1 MKRQTRRMK
10 DLAKRGLV
18 GLLTVSMCL
27 SNVQGIAFAD
37 NRVEVG
43 GVKVDGKKVTLNL
56 NGGSLMEAARAA
68 LADANVYDDTYIA
81 VSKDAKTQA
90 AYRAL
95 TDGSNPLYELALFS
109 DGELQALEGAGVEI
123 VALIQMDQKQAEA
136 AGNLAPATASE
147 IERTSTKVEFFDPS
161 KDEGK
166 EILLYQPDSLFAGF
180 YDQFSNQLMNA
191 SEKEIAD
198 ADPTTY
204 ELSGDEKV
212 TFLFINHADA
222 GRTFNLELNGKS
234 LEKGIKVAK
243 AESVIKDVM
252 STLDVSGIDETLE
265 TPAPEISAA
274 VTEPSTEAAVQP
286 TDEAATEPSTET
298 AIEPSTEASGNAGE
312 STVILPET
320 GATAESGEIE
330 TSAATETS
338 AVAAQPTEAEA
349 NAETGL
355 PAEGQTSTENT
366 EQPAAE
372 KTAAAAENT
381 GIVDTV
387 KEVIE
392 TIAENAN
399 ATMMKIERR
408 LGVIRAEAAE
418 SDEAVVEAPKAED
431 APKAENADEA
441 PKAENAGEAP
451 KTEGAPAAGTEN
463 EAPKA
468 ENTDEAPKTEEM
480 PTAGT
485 ENEAP
490 NPEET
495 PAAGSENEAPKPE
508 ENPAAGT
515 GIETPNPEETPA
527 AGTGIEAPKT
537 EETTTAAEI
546 ETTAAVKTD
555 MDIAL
560 ENDRKALLRE
570 TRAAD
575 LVDSSVASA
584 RVLQYTLDDLSKSFW
599 SAEITD
605 RYEVNVFAED
615 NAFIESVKL
624 ELKELEKPE
633 EAEDGS
639 LAVNEDTLNE
649 KQVEALKADGVYE
662 NSQSLDIRFVNAA
675 GEEVE
680 PSSAVKVRIKVYKE
694 ALPEDADISTM
705 AIRHLDEKSTDAVNV
720 DTVAEYRED
729 ATSDHG
735 TIKPVDGDGK
745 VTELQSVDADN
756 AGTETAAIAETAT
769 ESKKVLPEEAV
780 AVESTFTVNSFSSFT
795 ITFGTNNSAK
805 VIFVDTNRSE
815 IGTNAIIN
823 LSTISAD
830 ETSELDLSKY
840 AADFVRKYNYW
851 GQEEWEKQNYTFNH
865 VELDRGSKTKNPIH
879 NKLKVITDES
889 GEKKWQYSYTEGTGE
904 GAEIITDFIQNRD
917 TIYVVYSSGIALT
930 TVNTVNSKDL
940 GFHLYM
946 TNYDNAAAIGGGYYD
961 TNDGSITQGVYSSSI
976 EEGKEYPTLG
986 DKSSNKGTSISKWF
1000 PRTREVN
1007 HLFLQSVYDETGYFY
1022 YNSAENFA
1030 TLKNDN
1036 DDDFTVYNQL
1046 GSPAGSEAYYYQR
1059 GNFMPYNT
1067 LNTGYVINRN
1077 LYDDQGTAL
1086 ATSDPRYKEA
1096 LYGFNET
1103 KQEWSDYHHR
1113 YVPVQDNDFY
1123 FGMYGW
1129 AEFYQPVNGKVKD
1142 DDMIFEF
1149 TGDDDMVVYID
1160 GALVLDLGGIHD
1172 AQSGYINFAT
1182 GEVGYTDHETDTKVE
1197 WKYTTIKSQYNKAQK
1212 STNWKTIEVTKADG
1226 TKERREVFAD
1236 GTNHKLQMF
1245 YMERGAGASNL
1256 KIKVNIPPIPDGSVN
1271 IQKKVVGL
1279 NPAQAKKEEYT
1290 LQLLTKTGDQ
1300 SWQPAAN
1307 QLYKVNGQD
1316 APPTGDNGEFTIH
1329 AGEVAVFSQIPAN
1342 TEVKVVEL
1350 NKGQIYEVSYQAYDS
1365 TGKALTNGKNAT
1377 VTSAGHV
1384 RVEVT
1389 NNAEKATKSLE
1400 VVKKFLVN
1408 GAETRNAPDTD
1419 IDTGKSEFDNANF
1432 ILQEKQSDGTYV
1444 NLSAENH
1451 YSSFP
1456 NTTGNSKSLT
1466 FTQLDP
1472 TKTYRV
1478 VEEIT
1483 EATDGGDSTTPYTR
1497 TSYKIGSDISST
1509 DCLKDITSKPG
1520 TTLLASGDI
1529 TLQKEES
1536 GEYTYHNNTV
1546 TFINEYNSPSV
1557 NVEFTKVDVADKTQ
1571 KLAGAV
1577 FALYTDAKASTA
1589 YPSEDAPVTA
1599 TSGEDGVVKFEN
1611 LPYKTDGTTVYYI
1624 KETKAP
1630 DGYVLSDTVY
1640 TVAIAAD
1647 GKVTITGAGAETKE
1661 AQTTITN
1668 TPTQIKFV
1676 KMDANDDTKSIEATF
1691 EIKKGG
1697 EILTGIDGIDAYG
1710 QFKVSSAG
1718 TTLAH
1723 LPDGTYQLT
1732 EITAPGGYNLLTKK
1746 IEFTITNGQLSGK
1759 DEKNVVKFDSTAKT
1773 VTIYNTAG
1781 IALPETGGMGTLMT
1795 TMSGMALMLIALGYL
1810 ILVKRREKGGL
1821 N

>member
-109 DGELQALEGAGVEI
+109 DGELQALEDAGVEI
-123 VALIQMDQKQAEA
+123 IALIQMDQKQAEA
-136 AGNLAPATASE
+136 AGNLMPATASE
-147 IERTSTKVEFFDPS
+147 IERSSTKVEFFDPS

-180 YDQFSNQLMNA
+180 YDQFSNQLMNT

-204 ELSGDEKV
+204 ELSGDEKL

-222 GRTFNLELNGKS
+222 GRSFNLELNGKS

-243 AESVIKDVM
+243 AESVIKGVM

-265 TPAPEISAA
+265 TPAPETTAA

-320 GATAESGEIE
+320 GATAESDDIE
-330 TSAATETS
+330 TSAAAETS
-338 AVAAQPTEAEA
+338 AATQPSQDGA
-349 NAETGL
+349 NAETGF

-372 KTAAAAENT
+372 KTTAAAENT
-381 GIVDTV
+381 GIVETV

-418 SDEAVVEAPKAED
+418 SDDEAVVEAPKSEE

-441 PKAENAGEAP
+441 PKSEEN
-451 KTEGAPAAGTEN
+451 PAAGTEN
-463 EAPKA
+463 EAPK
-468 ENTDEAPKTEEM
+468 PEET

-490 NPEET
+490 KPEENLAAGTENEAPKPEET
-495 PAAGSENEAPKPE
+495 PAAGTENEAPKSE

-527 AGTGIEAPKT
+527 AGTGIEAPKI
-537 EETTTAAEI
+537 EETTAAI

-615 NAFIESVKL
+615 NAFTESVKL
-624 ELKELEKPE
+624 ELKELAKPE

-745 VTELQSVDADN
+745 VTELQTVDAEN
-756 AGTETAAIAETAT
+756 ADEETEAIAETAT
-769 ESKKVLPEEAV
+769 ESRKVLPEEAV

-795 ITFGTNNSAK
+795 ITFGTKNESKSAT
-805 VIFVDTNRSE
+805 VRFVRIKKGIYEDIT
-815 IGTNAIIN
+815 TNAS
-823 LSTISAD
+823 LPTEISANND
-830 ETSELDLSKY
+830 STNELDLSKY
-840 AADFVRKYNYW
+840 AADYVKKNSGEYD
-851 GQEEWEKQNYTFNH
+851 EKKYTFSH
-865 VELDRGSKTKNPIH
+865 VELSIDGKKETID
-879 NKLKVITDES
+879 NKLKVITVTDTS
-889 GEKKWQYSYTEGTGE
+889 GEKTSVEKRWQYTILPKTEGSEKRE
-904 GAEIITDFIQNRD
+904 GLIKKDD
-917 TIYVVYSSGIALT
+917 TIYVVYNNKIELT
-930 TVNTVNSKDL
+930 TVKTVDSASK

-946 TNYDNAAAIGGGYYD
+946 TDYDDNDSKSIIGGEYGNGSTKQGLYSRV
-961 TNDGSITQGVYSSSI
+961 TNNAG
-976 EEGKEYPTLG
+976 YPTL
-986 DKSSNKGTSISKWF
+986 TSRPDISIGQWF
-1000 PRTREVN
+1000 PATEQTEVN
-1007 HLFLQSVYDETGYFY
+1007 HLFIKSVYDETGYFY

-1030 TLKNDN
+1030 TLKDKNEIITN
-1036 DDDFTVYNQL
+1036 NFTVYNQL
-1046 GSPAGSEAYYYQR
+1046 GTPEASTEPNKYYYQR

-1067 LNTGYVINRN
+1067 LNTGKILSRN
-1077 LYDDQGTAL
+1077 LYDDKGARL
-1086 ATSDPRYKEA
+1086 STSDPRYNEA
-1096 LYGFNET
+1096 LYGFNEG
-1103 KQEWSDYHHR
+1103 
-1113 YVPVQDNDFY
+1113 NDFR
-1123 FGMYGW
+1123 FGMYGV
-1129 AEFYQPVNGKVKD
+1129 AEFYQPVGGKVNGE
-1142 DDMIFEF
+1142 DMIFEF

-1160 GALVLDLGGIHD
+1160 GVLVLDLGGIHD

-1182 GEVGYTDHETDTKVE
+1182 GEVGYTNQTTGNAANWNTTSIWHQYATAGEPARST
-1197 WKYTTIKSQYNKAQK
+1197 WKKMDDDSTI
-1212 STNWKTIEVTKADG
+1212 
-1226 TKERREVFAD
+1226 FAD
-1236 GTNHKLQMF
+1236 GSKHKIQFF
-1245 YMERGAGASNL
+1245 YMERGKGASNL

-1271 IQKKVVGL
+1271 IQKLVEGL
-1279 NPAQAKKEEYT
+1279 DATQAAKENYT
-1290 LQLLTKTGDQ
+1290 LQLRMKAKGASVFTV
-1300 SWQPAAN
+1300 AAN
-1307 QLYKVNGQD
+1307 QKYTLTSTGSKTYHTDENGK
-1316 APPTGDNGEFTIH
+1316 FTIH
-1329 AGEVAVFSQIPAN
+1329 GTDTANFAGIAQGTEIEVTEPDLGRIYKVSYTAYDSNKKKIEG
-1342 TEVKVVEL
+1342 EVKVP
-1350 NKGQIYEVSYQAYDS
+1350 
-1365 TGKALTNGKNAT
+1365 
-1377 VTSAGHV
+1377 SAGYV
-1384 RVEVT
+1384 DVKVT
-1389 NNAEKATKSLE
+1389 NDAQNNPKPLTI
-1400 VVKKFLVN
+1400 VKKFKVN
-1408 GAETRNAPDTD
+1408 DQDANTAPDAD
-1419 IDTGKSEFDNANF
+1419 DANKFENA
-1432 ILQEKQSDGTYV
+1432 
-1444 NLSAENH
+1444 
-1451 YSSFP
+1451 
-1456 NTTGNSKSLT
+1456 T
-1466 FTQLDP
+1466 FTLLQKGEKDEKFEILYADIPYSAFKGTEGSKYYTFEKLDP
-1472 TKTYRV
+1472 TKTYMV
-1478 VEEIT
+1478 VENIT
-1483 EATDGGDSTTPYTR
+1483 PETDGGSSMIPYTG
-1497 TSYKIGSDISST
+1497 TDYAIG
-1509 DCLKDITSKPG
+1509 DITETTSWTTG
-1520 TTLLASGDI
+1520 TTSGDI
-1529 TLQKEES
+1529 SLQTKNED
-1536 GEYTYHNNTV
+1536 GTYHYYDNKV
-1546 TFINEYNSPSV
+1546 TFVNKYHSPSV
-1557 NVEFTKVDVADKTQ
+1557 NVEFTKVDADHTNTG
-1571 KLAGAV
+1571 LSGAV
-1577 FALYTDAKASTA
+1577 FALYTDVAATTA
-1589 YPSEDAPVTA
+1589 YQKNGAPVIV
-1599 TSGEDGVVKFEN
+1599 TSGEDGKVTFTE
-1611 LPYKTDGTTVYYI
+1611 LPYDTVNGSTYYM
-1624 KETKAP
+1624 KEIQAP
-1630 DGYVLSDTVY
+1630 SGYVLDNSTIYTISITVNGKTVTTSILKKDTV
-1640 TVAIAAD
+1640 INERRIENAAMQITFYKKAAEGD
-1647 GKVTITGAGAETKE
+1647 AFLTGAVFELSKKAAEGKYQLFTDE
-1661 AQTTITN
+1661 TTG
-1668 TPTQIKFV
+1668 V
-1676 KMDANDDTKSIEATF
+1676 ASD
-1691 EIKKGG
+1691 
-1697 EILTGIDGIDAYG
+1697 G
-1710 QFKVSSAG
+1710 QFTIPQAG
-1718 TTLAH
+1718 KTLTH
-1723 LPDGTYQLT
+1723 LPDGEYQIR
-1732 EITAPGGYNLLTKK
+1732 EITAPAGYNLLTGTVDFKVENGSVVDNR
-1746 IEFTITNGQLSGK
+1746 IATSVSDDMYTIVSKGGS
-1759 DEKNVVKFDSTAKT
+1759 NVV
-1773 VTIYNTAG
+1773 TIKNKAG
-1781 IALPETGGMGTLMT
+1781 SQLPETGGMGTLMT

>member
-81 VSKDAKTQA
+81 VSKDTKTQA

-95 TDGSNPLYELALFS
+95 TDGSNPLYELELFS
-109 DGELQALEGAGVEI
+109 DGELQALEDAGVEI

-136 AGNLAPATASE
+136 AGNLMPATASE
-147 IERTSTKVEFFDPS
+147 IERSSTKVEFFDPS

-243 AESVIKDVM
+243 AESVIKGVM

-265 TPAPEISAA
+265 TLVPETTAA
-274 VTEPSTEAAVQP
+274 AETDVAATEPSTEAAVQP
-286 TDEAATEPSTET
+286 SDEAATEPSTET

-330 TSAATETS
+330 TSATAETS
-338 AVAAQPTEAEA
+338 AAAAQPTATED

-355 PAEGQTSTENT
+355 PAEGQTTTENT

-392 TIAENAN
+392 NIAENAN

-418 SDEAVVEAPKAED
+418 NDETEAVAETPKAEEAPAAENADEAPKTEE

-441 PKAENAGEAP
+441 PKAEEAPKTENAGEAP
-451 KTEGAPAAGTEN
+451 KV
-463 EAPKA
+463 
-468 ENTDEAPKTEEM
+468 
-480 PTAGT
+480 
-485 ENEAP
+485 
-490 NPEET
+490 
-495 PAAGSENEAPKPE
+495 
-508 ENPAAGT
+508 
-515 GIETPNPEETPA
+515 EETPA
-527 AGTGIEAPKT
+527 AGTGIETPKTEETPAAGTGIETPKTEETPAAGTENEIPKPEETPVAGTENEAPKT
-537 EETTTAAEI
+537 EESTTAAEI

-555 MDIAL
+555 MDLAL
-560 ENDRKALLRE
+560 ENERKDLLRHTKASE
-570 TRAAD
+570 

-615 NAFIESVKL
+615 TAFTENVKL

-729 ATSDHG
+729 AASDHG

-745 VTELQSVDADN
+745 VTELQTVDAEN
-756 AGTETAAIAETAT
+756 ANVETTTIAETAA

-795 ITFGTNNSAK
+795 ITFGTQPKKTAT
-805 VIFVDTNRSE
+805 VIFIYTDSKETKVKGDVRP
-815 IGTNAIIN
+815 NATLKNI
-823 LSTISAD
+823 TEAK
-830 ETSELDLSKY
+830 EYKDLKEFDFSKY
-840 AADFVRKYNYW
+840 AAD
-851 GQEEWEKQNYTFNH
+851 QNTNKDKRYTFKEVRLAH
-865 VELDRGSKTKNPIH
+865 SGGEFEDSALIDHKLKKIEKDGEETRWQYTTITKTEGGKLEKGQTKNLDD
-879 NKLKVITDES
+879 K
-889 GEKKWQYSYTEGTGE
+889 
-904 GAEIITDFIQNRD
+904 D
-917 TIYVVYSSGIALT
+917 TIYVVYTKGIKLT
-930 TVNTVNSKDL
+930 TVETVDSAKK
-940 GFHLYM
+940 GFKLYM
-946 TNYDNAAAIGGGYYD
+946 TDFDENSRFKSGVYKQK
-961 TNDGSITQGVYSSSI
+961 DGSLTQGLYSTVVA
-976 EEGKEYPTLG
+976 EDGFPTLVNER
-986 DKSSNKGTSISKWF
+986 KSLRQWCGTD
-1000 PRTREVN
+1000 TEVN
-1007 HLFLQSVYDETGYFY
+1007 HLFIKSVYDETGYFY
-1022 YNSAENFA
+1022 YNSAEWFA
-1030 TLKNDN
+1030 TRASRNGDKTTYNN
-1036 DDDFTVYNQL
+1036 KFTVYNQL
-1046 GSPAGSEAYYYQR
+1046 GSPSDENLFYYKR
-1059 GNFMPYNT
+1059 GNFLPFNT
-1067 LNTGYVINRN
+1067 LNTSKILNNRN
-1077 LYDDQGTAL
+1077 LFDDTGAELKVT
-1086 ATSDPRYKEA
+1086 DPRYNET
-1096 LYGFNET
+1096 LYGLNET
-1103 KQEWSDYHHR
+1103 
-1113 YVPVQDNDFY
+1113 VNFY
-1123 FGMYGW
+1123 FGLYGV
-1129 AEFYQPVNGKVKD
+1129 ADFYQPVGGKVNGE
-1142 DDMIFEF
+1142 DMIFEF

-1160 GALVLDLGGIHD
+1160 GVLVLDLGGIHD
-1172 AQSGYINFAT
+1172 AQSGSINFAT
-1182 GEVGYTDHETDTKVE
+1182 GEV
-1197 WKYTTIKSQYNKAQK
+1197 KYTNRKQGETLTWNTHTIHRKFEEANQLS
-1212 STNWKTIEVTKADG
+1212 STRWKGDTTFADG
-1226 TKERREVFAD
+1226 TK
-1236 GTNHKLQMF
+1236 HKIQIF

-1271 IQKKVVGL
+1271 ITKTVDGL
-1279 NPAQAKKEEYT
+1279 DATQAAEEEYT
-1290 LQLLTKTGDQ
+1290 LKLLMNGKVAGRRAFTRLGETGNTYWTETDGTF
-1300 SWQPAAN
+1300 
-1307 QLYKVNGQD
+1307 K
-1316 APPTGDNGEFTIH
+1316 IK
-1329 AGEVAVFSQIPAN
+1329 AGETVNFAGIAN
-1342 TEVKVVEL
+1342 GTNIEVQEVD
-1350 NKGQIYEVSYQAYDS
+1350 KGQIYNVTYESYDS
-1365 TGKALTNGKNAT
+1365 TGTKSDTNNAT
-1377 VTSAGHV
+1377 VISAGYV
-1384 RVEVT
+1384 NVT
-1389 NNAEKATKSLE
+1389 VKNNAEASTKSLTIA
-1400 VVKKFLVN
+1400 KKFLVN
-1408 GAETRNAPDTD
+1408 GVPATAAPDETKFGD
-1419 IDTGKSEFDNANF
+1419 ATFT
-1432 ILQEKQSDGTYV
+1432 LQEKGASDTEFKDLYTGIK
-1444 NLSAENH
+1444 
-1451 YSSFP
+1451 YSSFKDGKYTFFKLDP
-1456 NTTGNSKSLT
+1456 RKVYRVIENISAATPETNGGTGETPYAKTTSVVEKSATSAEGTTSGEIALGTMGLDGKFTKFFDNSVT
-1466 FTQLDP
+1466 FT
-1472 TKTYRV
+1472 
-1478 VEEIT
+1478 
-1483 EATDGGDSTTPYTR
+1483 
-1497 TSYKIGSDISST
+1497 
-1509 DCLKDITSKPG
+1509 
-1520 TTLLASGDI
+1520 
-1529 TLQKEES
+1529 
-1536 GEYTYHNNTV
+1536 
-1546 TFINEYNSPSV
+1546 NEYHSCKADIQ
-1557 NVEFTKVDVADKTQ
+1557 FTKVDADVATK
-1571 KLAGAV
+1571 KLAGAE
-1577 FALYTDAKASTA
+1577 FTLYTDSTA
-1589 YPSEDAPVTA
+1589 TTPYKREGSTEAVTA
-1599 TSGEDGVVKFEN
+1599 TSNDAGLVEFTD
-1611 LPYKTDGTTVYYI
+1611 LPYNTTTETTYYI
-1624 KETKAP
+1624 KETNAP
-1630 DGYVLSDTVY
+1630 AGYVTNGTIY
-1640 TVAIAAD
+1640 AATIAAD
-1647 GKVTITGAGAETKE
+1647 GTVSMTGDGKVDMMTIIK
-1661 AQTTITN
+1661 N
-1668 TPTQIKFV
+1668 TPIETELTFYK
-1676 KMDANDDTKSIEATF
+1676 KSKTKNGTEITLDGAVF
-1691 EIKKGG
+1691 EIKRLEGSEYKQVTDITGVDSKSRFTIQTAG
-1697 EILTGIDGIDAYG
+1697 IKLTRI
-1710 QFKVSSAG
+1710 K
-1718 TTLAH
+1718 
-1723 LPDGTYQLT
+1723 DGTYQLT
-1732 EITAPGGYNLLTKK
+1732 EITAPAGYNLLTEPISFV
-1746 IEFTITNGQLSGK
+1746 IENGLLKQS
-1759 DEKNVVKFDSTAKT
+1759 ETASEVVTLDSAKKT

-1781 IALPETGGMGTLMT
+1781 IELPETGGMGTLMT

>member
-109 DGELQALEGAGVEI
+109 DGELQALEDAGVEI

-136 AGNLAPATASE
+136 AGNLMPATASE
-147 IERTSTKVEFFDPS
+147 IERSSTKVEFFDPS

-191 SEKEIAD
+191 SEKEIAS
-198 ADPTTY
+198 ADPSTY

-222 GRTFNLELNGKS
+222 GRTFNLELNGES

-243 AESVIKDVM
+243 AESVIKGVM

-265 TPAPEISAA
+265 TPAPETIAA
-274 VTEPSTEAAVQP
+274 AETDVAATEPSTEAAVQP
-286 TDEAATEPSTET
+286 SDEAATEPSTET
-298 AIEPSTEASGNAGE
+298 AIEPSGNAGE

-330 TSAATETS
+330 TSAAAETS
-338 AVAAQPTEAEA
+338 AVAAQPTESED

-355 PAEGQTSTENT
+355 PAERQTSTENT

-418 SDEAVVEAPKAED
+418 SDEAVVEAQKADE

-441 PKAENAGEAP
+441 PKSEEN
-451 KTEGAPAAGTEN
+451 PAAGTEN
-463 EAPKA
+463 EAPKSE
-468 ENTDEAPKTEEM
+468 ENPV
-480 PTAGT
+480 AGT

-490 NPEET
+490 
-495 PAAGSENEAPKPE
+495 K
-508 ENPAAGT
+508 
-515 GIETPNPEETPA
+515 PEETPA
-527 AGTGIEAPKT
+527 AGTGIEAPKI
-537 EETTTAAEI
+537 EETTAAAEI
-546 ETTAAVKTD
+546 ETTAAPKTD

-560 ENDRKALLRE
+560 ENERKALVKE

-575 LVDSSVASA
+575 LVDGSVASA

-615 NAFIESVKL
+615 TAFTEAVEL
-624 ELKELEKPE
+624 ALKELAKPE

-639 LAVNEDTLNE
+639 LAVNEDTLSE

-745 VTELQSVDADN
+745 VTELQTVDADN
-756 AGTETAAIAETAT
+756 AGTETEAIAETAT

-795 ITFGTNNSAK
+795 ITFGKNNESATVKFVDENGRNVNTNNHS
-805 VIFVDTNRSE
+805 S
-815 IGTNAIIN
+815 IN
-823 LSTISAD
+823 LKTITDSD
-830 ETSELDLSKY
+830 TTITEFDFSKY
-840 AADFVRKYNYW
+840 AANYY
-851 GQEEWEKQNYTFNH
+851 QTMTFKEVKLARNG
-865 VELDRGSKTKNPIH
+865 VNFKNSTRID
-879 NKLKVITDES
+879 NKLKKVTQDNDT
-889 GEKKWQYSYTEGTGE
+889 KWQYTITTKVEGSEDKHVDSGYI
-904 GAEIITDFIQNRD
+904 ADHD
-917 TIYVVYSSGIALT
+917 TIYVVYSNGRSLT
-930 TVNTVNSKDL
+930 TVETVDNMAK

-946 TNYDNAAAIGGGYYD
+946 MDYKNPADIGGGTYGEH
-961 TNDGSITQGVYSSSI
+961 NGSITKGLYSRVTGSD
-976 EEGKEYPTLG
+976 GYPTLTRNNNKSIKDLFLAT
-986 DKSSNKGTSISKWF
+986 DKT
-1000 PRTREVN
+1000 EVN
-1007 HLFLQSVYDETGYFY
+1007 HLFIQSVYDETGYFY

-1030 TLKNDN
+1030 TLKDN
-1036 DDDFTVYNQL
+1036 NRNTTKKFTVYNQL
-1046 GSPAGSEAYYYQR
+1046 GTPSDKSDYWFKR
-1059 GNFMPYNT
+1059 GNFMPYNR
-1067 LNTGYVINRN
+1067 LDTGKVRNYN
-1077 LYDDQGTAL
+1077 LYDDEGTL
-1086 ATSDPRYKEA
+1086 LDGSDPRYYEA
-1096 LYGFNET
+1096 LYGFKET
-1103 KQEWSDYHHR
+1103 E
-1113 YVPVQDNDFY
+1113 NFL

-1129 AEFYQPVNGKVKD
+1129 AEFYQPVDGQVND
-1142 DDMIFEF
+1142 EDMIFEF

-1160 GALVLDLGGIHD
+1160 GVLVLDLGGIHD
-1172 AQSGYINFAT
+1172 AQSGYINFAD
-1182 GEVGYTDHETDTKVE
+1182 GKVGFTDHATNTNVVWKETNIYDQYSAAVQLEKTSWKEGTK
-1197 WKYTTIKSQYNKAQK
+1197 TF
-1212 STNWKTIEVTKADG
+1212 ADG
-1226 TKERREVFAD
+1226 TK
-1236 GTNHKLQMF
+1236 HKIQFF
-1245 YMERGAGASNL
+1245 YMERGLGASNL

-1271 IQKKVVGL
+1271 IQKLVEGL
-1279 NPAQAKKEEYT
+1279 NATQAAKENYT
-1290 LQLLTKTGDQ
+1290 LQLQMKAKGTSVFTV
-1300 SWQPAAN
+1300 AAN
-1307 QLYKVNGQD
+1307 QKYTLTSTGSKTYHTDENGK
-1316 APPTGDNGEFTIH
+1316 FTIH
-1329 AGEVAVFSQIPAN
+1329 GTDTANFAGIAEGTEIEVTEPDLGRIYKVSYTAYDSNKKKIEG
-1342 TEVKVVEL
+1342 EVKVPSAGYVDVKVTNDAQE
-1350 NKGQIYEVSYQAYDS
+1350 NPKS
-1365 TGKALTNGKNAT
+1365 LTIVKKFKVNDDQDANNAPDADEFKNAT
-1377 VTSAGHV
+1377 FTLLQKGEKDKEFKILYADIPYSAFKG
-1384 RVEVT
+1384 T
-1389 NNAEKATKSLE
+1389 DGSKYYTFEK
-1400 VVKKFLVN
+1400 
-1408 GAETRNAPDTD
+1408 
-1419 IDTGKSEFDNANF
+1419 
-1432 ILQEKQSDGTYV
+1432 
-1444 NLSAENH
+1444 
-1451 YSSFP
+1451 
-1456 NTTGNSKSLT
+1456 
-1466 FTQLDP
+1466 LDP
-1472 TKTYRV
+1472 TKTYKV
-1478 VEEIT
+1478 VENIT
-1483 EATDGGDSTTPYTR
+1483 SETDGGSSMIPY
-1497 TSYKIGSDISST
+1497 IGT
-1509 DCLKDITSKPG
+1509 DYAI
-1520 TTLLASGDI
+1520 GDI
-1529 TLQKEES
+1529 TETTSWATGTTSEEISLQTKKED
-1536 GEYTYHNNTV
+1536 GTYQYYDNKV
-1546 TFINEYNSPSV
+1546 TFVNKYHSPSV
-1557 NVEFTKVDVADKTQ
+1557 NVEFTKVDADDANTG
-1571 KLAGAV
+1571 LAGAI
-1577 FALYTDAKASTA
+1577 FALYTDEDATTA
-1589 YPSEDAPVTA
+1589 YEKNGVAVTA
-1599 TSGEDGVVKFEN
+1599 TSGEDGKVTFTE
-1611 LPYKTDGTTVYYI
+1611 LPYDTVKGDTYYM
-1624 KETKAP
+1624 KEIQAP
-1630 DGYVLSDTVY
+1630 SGYVLDNRTIYKISIVVTGTEVTSSISKVADGSAISDKKIKNTA
-1640 TVAIAAD
+1640 TELTLFKKSKAAD
-1647 GKVTITGAGAETKE
+1647 GTDISLK
-1661 AQTTITN
+1661 
-1668 TPTQIKFV
+1668 
-1676 KMDANDDTKSIEATF
+1676 DAVF
-1691 EIKKGG
+1691 EIKRLEGREYKPVTD
-1697 EILTGIDGIDAYG
+1697 ITGVGSDGRFTIPTDGI
-1710 QFKVSSAG
+1710 KL
-1718 TTLAH
+1718 TRL
-1723 LPDGTYQLT
+1723 LDGTYQLT
-1732 EITAPGGYNLLTKK
+1732 EITAPAGYNLLTDPITFV
-1746 IEFTITNGQLSGK
+1746 IENGLLKES
-1759 DEKNVVKFDSTAKT
+1759 ETASEVVKLDSAKKT

-1781 IALPETGGMGTLMT
+1781 IELPETGGMGTLMT

>member
-68 LADANVYDDTYIA
+68 LAEANVYDDTYIA

-109 DGELQALEGAGVEI
+109 DGELQALEDAGVEI

-136 AGNLAPATASE
+136 AGNLMPATASE
-147 IERTSTKVEFFDPS
+147 IERSSTKVEFFDPS

-191 SEKEIAD
+191 SEKEIVS
-198 ADPTTY
+198 ADPSTY

-222 GRTFNLELNGKS
+222 GRTFNLELNGES

-243 AESVIKDVM
+243 AESVIKGVM
-252 STLDVSGIDETLE
+252 STLDVSGIEETLE
-265 TPAPEISAA
+265 TPAPETSAA
-274 VTEPSTEAAVQP
+274 ATEPSSEAAAQP
-286 TDEAATEPSTET
+286 SEEAAMQPSTET
-298 AIEPSTEASGNAGE
+298 AIEPSTEASGTAGE
-312 STVILPET
+312 SIVILPET
-320 GATAESGEIE
+320 GATAESGETETSVAVE
-330 TSAATETS
+330 TSAA
-338 AVAAQPTEAEA
+338 AQPSEDGA

-418 SDEAVVEAPKAED
+418 NDETVEDAPKSEE

-441 PKAENAGEAP
+441 PKAENAGEAL
-451 KTEGAPAAGTEN
+451 KTEGTPAAGTENEAAKPAETPAAGTEN
-463 EAPKA
+463 EAPK
-468 ENTDEAPKTEEM
+468 
-480 PTAGT
+480 
-485 ENEAP
+485 
-490 NPEET
+490 PEET
-495 PAAGSENEAPKPE
+495 PTAGA
-508 ENPAAGT
+508 
-515 GIETPNPEETPA
+515 ET
-527 AGTGIEAPKT
+527 EAPKT
-537 EETTTAAEI
+537 EETP
-546 ETTAAVKTD
+546 AAVKTD

-560 ENDRKALLRE
+560 ENDRKALLKE

-575 LVDSSVASA
+575 LVDGSVASA

-615 NAFIESVKL
+615 NAFTEAVEL
-624 ELKELEKPE
+624 ELKELAKPE
-633 EAEDGS
+633 EAEDGT
-639 LAVNEDTLNE
+639 LAVGEDTLNE

-662 NSQSLDIRFVNAA
+662 NSQSLDIRFVNTA

-729 ATSDHG
+729 AASDHG
-735 TIKPVDGDGK
+735 TIKPVDEDGK
-745 VTELQSVDADN
+745 VTELQTVDAEN
-756 AGTETAAIAETAT
+756 ADTEAAAIAETVA

-795 ITFGTNNSAK
+795 ITFGTNNSESATVK
-805 VIFVDTNRSE
+805 FVRIKDGEYKE
-815 IGTNAIIN
+815 ITTNAVN
-823 LSTISAD
+823 LSTISANSD
-830 ETSELDLSKY
+830 STKELDLSKY
-840 AADFVRKYNYW
+840 AADYVKDDRKKDEYKN
-851 GQEEWEKQNYTFNH
+851 QNYTFSH
-865 VELDRGSKTKNPIH
+865 VELLHGGKTDTID
-879 NKLKVITDES
+879 NKLKVITDS
-889 GEKKWQYSYTEGTGE
+889 SRGKMWQYTTIPSTTEESEEKTVVSGYI
-904 GAEIITDFIQNRD
+904 ANND
-917 TIYVVYSSGIALT
+917 TIYVIYDNEIKLT
-930 TVNTVNSKDL
+930 PVETVDSAAK

-946 TNYDNAAAIGGGYYD
+946 KNYRNPADIGGGSYGE
-961 TNDGSITQGVYSSSI
+961 NHGSITQGLYSRVTS
-976 EEGKEYPTLG
+976 GDYPTLTRNNN
-986 DKSSNKGTSISKWF
+986 KSIADWF
-1000 PRTREVN
+1000 PANEKAEVN

-1030 TLKNDN
+1030 TLKNTN
-1036 DDDFTVYNQL
+1036 EEKPKRFTVYNQL
-1046 GSPAGSEAYYYQR
+1046 GTPSDEDRFYYKR
-1059 GNFMPYNT
+1059 GNFMPYNS
-1067 LNTGYVINRN
+1067 LNTGEILSRN
-1077 LYDDQGTAL
+1077 LYDDQGTRL
-1086 ATSDPRYKEA
+1086 SESDPRYNEA
-1096 LYGFNET
+1096 LYGFNEGN
-1103 KQEWSDYHHR
+1103 E
-1113 YVPVQDNDFY
+1113 FY
-1123 FGMYGW
+1123 FGMYGV
-1129 AEFYQPVNGKVKD
+1129 AEFYQPVGGQVNGE
-1142 DDMIFEF
+1142 DMIFEF

-1160 GALVLDLGGIHD
+1160 GVLVLDLGGIHD

-1182 GEVGYTDHETDTKVE
+1182 GVVGYTNQTTGNAVN
-1197 WKYTTIKSQYNKAQK
+1197 WNYTTIKKQYNLAEK
-1212 STNWKTIEVTKADG
+1212 STSTSWKEIQVTKPDG
-1226 TKERREVFAD
+1226 KTEKREVFAD
-1236 GTNHKLQMF
+1236 GTSHKLQMF

-1279 NPAQAKKEEYT
+1279 NAAQAKKEEYT
-1290 LQLLTKTGDQ
+1290 LKLSTKTGNN
-1300 SWQPAAN
+1300 SWQAAAN
-1307 QLYKVNGQD
+1307 QSYTVSGQE
-1316 APPTGDNGEFTIH
+1316 ATTNDNGEFKIH
-1329 AGEVAVFSQIPAN
+1329 ADEVAVFSQIPAN
-1342 TEVKVVEL
+1342 TEVKVEEL
-1350 NKGQIYEVSYQAYDS
+1350 NQGKIYEVSYQAYDS
-1365 TGKALTNGKNAT
+1365 TGTALSADKNAT

-1384 RVEVT
+1384 KVEVT
-1389 NNAEKATKSLE
+1389 NNAENATKSLK

-1408 GAETRNAPDTD
+1408 GTEQTAAPNS
-1419 IDTGKSEFDNANF
+1419 SEFANANF
-1432 ILQEKQSDGTYV
+1432 ILQEKQSDGTYL
-1444 NLSAENH
+1444 NLSSENH

-1456 NTTGNSKSLT
+1456 GVTGTSKSLT
-1466 FTQLDP
+1466 FNQLDP

-1483 EATDGGDSTTPYTR
+1483 EATDGGSNDTTPYSGTG
-1497 TSYKIGSDISST
+1497 YMIGSETSST
-1509 DCLKDITSKPG
+1509 QCNPDKATKPG

-1536 GEYTYHNNTV
+1536 GKYTYHNNTV
-1546 TFINEYNSPSV
+1546 TFINEYKSV
-1557 NVEFTKVDVADKTQ
+1557 DVEFTKVDSTNSNIR
-1571 KLAGAV
+1571 LAGAE
-1577 FALYTDAKASTA
+1577 FGLYTDEKAQSA
-1589 YPSEDAPVTA
+1589 YKVKDKAVTA
-1599 TSGEDGVVKFEN
+1599 ISNTNGVVKFEK
-1611 LPYKTDGTTVYYI
+1611 LPYKTDRTTRYYI

-1630 DGYVLSDTVY
+1630 DGFVLSNTVY
-1640 TVAIAAD
+1640 IAEIAANGAVTITDDKGVLTSAD
-1647 GKVTITGAGAETKE
+1647 GK
-1661 AQTTITN
+1661 TTITN
-1668 TPTQIKFV
+1668 TPTQIKFI
-1676 KMDANDDTKSIEATF
+1676 KMDVNNDKKSIEATF
-1691 EIKKGG
+1691 KITKDRVALANFGG
-1697 EILTGIDGIDAYG
+1697 VTDGNGWFTINSDGKTLT
-1710 QFKVSSAG
+1710 
-1718 TTLAH
+1718 H
-1723 LPDGTYQLT
+1723 LPNGVYELT
-1732 EITAPGGYNLLTKK
+1732 EITAPGGYNLLTQK
-1746 IEFTITNGQLSGK
+1746 IGFTITDGK
-1759 DEKNVVKFDSTAKT
+1759 LQETTQDNIDGVVAFGEDGKT
-1773 VTIYNTAG
+1773 VTIFNTAG
-1781 IALPETGGMGTLMT
+1781 IQLPETGGMGTLMT

>member
-95 TDGSNPLYELALFS
+95 TDGSNPLYELELFS
-109 DGELQALEGAGVEI
+109 DGELQALEDAGVEI

-136 AGNLAPATASE
+136 AGNLMPATASE
-147 IERTSTKVEFFDPS
+147 IERSSTKVEFFDPS

-204 ELSGDEKV
+204 ELSGDEKL

-243 AESVIKDVM
+243 AESVIKGVM
-252 STLDVSGIDETLE
+252 STLDVSGIEETLE
-265 TPAPEISAA
+265 TPAPETDVAA
-274 VTEPSTEAAVQP
+274 TEPSTEAAVQP
-286 TDEAATEPSTET
+286 SDEAATEPSTET

-338 AVAAQPTEAEA
+338 AAAAQPTEAEA

-418 SDEAVVEAPKAED
+418 SDDEAVVEAPKSEE

-441 PKAENAGEAP
+441 PKSEEN
-451 KTEGAPAAGTEN
+451 PAAGTEN
-463 EAPKA
+463 EAPKSE
-468 ENTDEAPKTEEM
+468 ENLA
-480 PTAGT
+480 AGT

-490 NPEET
+490 KPEENPAAGTENEAPKSEENPAAGTENEAPKPEET

-537 EETTTAAEI
+537 EETTAAAAI
-546 ETTAAVKTD
+546 ETTEAPKTD

-570 TRAAD
+570 TRATD
-575 LVDSSVASA
+575 LVDRSVASA

-615 NAFIESVKL
+615 NAFTESVKL
-624 ELKELEKPE
+624 ELKELAKPE

-745 VTELQSVDADN
+745 VTELQTVDAEN

-780 AVESTFTVNSFSSFT
+780 AVESTFTVNSFSNFT
-795 ITFGTNNSAK
+795 ITFGTKPKSAK
-805 VIFVDTNRSE
+805 VKFIYTNSD
-815 IGTNAIIN
+815 GTRDEGDVTPNATLKKI
-823 LSTISAD
+823 TEAK
-830 ETSELDLSKY
+830 EYKDLKEFDFSKY
-840 AADFVRKYNYW
+840 AAD
-851 GQEEWEKQNYTFNH
+851 QNTNKDKRYTFKEVRLAH
-865 VELDRGSKTKNPIH
+865 SGGEFEDSALIDH
-879 NKLKVITDES
+879 KLKKIEKD
-889 GEKKWQYSYTEGTGE
+889 GEETKWQYTTITKTEGGKLVKGE
-904 GAEIITDFIQNRD
+904 TKNLDDKD
-917 TIYVVYSSGIALT
+917 TIYVVYTQGIKLT
-930 TVNTVNSKDL
+930 TVETVDSASK
-940 GFHLYM
+940 GFKLYM
-946 TNYDNAAAIGGGYYD
+946 TDFGDKTRFTSGGYKP
-961 TNDGSITQGVYSSSI
+961 NDGSLTQGLYSTVVA
-976 EEGKEYPTLG
+976 EDGFPTLVNEN
-986 DKSSNKGTSISKWF
+986 KSLSKWCG
-1000 PRTREVN
+1000 TGTEVN
-1007 HLFLQSVYDETGYFY
+1007 KLFITSVYDETGYFY
-1022 YNSAENFA
+1022 YNSAEWFA
-1030 TLKNDN
+1030 TRASRNGDN
-1036 DDDFTVYNQL
+1036 TTYNNEFTVYNQL
-1046 GSPAGSEAYYYQR
+1046 GSPSQEDRFYYKR
-1059 GNFMPYNT
+1059 GNFLPFNT
-1067 LNTGYVINRN
+1067 LNTSKILKNRN
-1077 LYDDQGTAL
+1077 LFDDTGAELKET
-1086 ATSDPRYKEA
+1086 DPRYNEA
-1096 LYGFNET
+1096 LYGLNET
-1103 KQEWSDYHHR
+1103 
-1113 YVPVQDNDFY
+1113 VNFY
-1123 FGMYGW
+1123 FGLYGV
-1129 AEFYQPVNGKVKD
+1129 ADFYQPVGGQVNGE
-1142 DDMIFEF
+1142 DMIFEF

-1160 GALVLDLGGIHD
+1160 GVLVLDLGGIHD
-1172 AQSGYINFAT
+1172 AQSGSINFAT
-1182 GEVGYTDHETDTKVE
+1182 GEV
-1197 WKYTTIKSQYNKAQK
+1197 KYTNRRQGESLTWNRHTIHDKFAAADKLG
-1212 STNWKTIEVTKADG
+1212 TTRWKGDKT
-1226 TKERREVFAD
+1226 FAD
-1236 GTNHKLQMF
+1236 GTQHKIQIF

-1256 KIKVNIPPIPDGSVN
+1256 KIKVNIPPIPDGSIN
-1271 IQKKVVGL
+1271 ITKTVDGL
-1279 NPAQAKKEEYT
+1279 DATQAAEEEYT
-1290 LQLLTKTGDQ
+1290 LKLFK
-1300 SWQPAAN
+1300 N
-1307 QLYKVNGQD
+1307 
-1316 APPTGDNGEFTIH
+1316 
-1329 AGEVAVFSQIPAN
+1329 GEVAKNQAFTRSGETDTPYWTDEKDGTFKIKAGETVNFDGIANGTQIQVE
-1342 TEVKVVEL
+1342 EVDQ
-1350 NKGQIYEVSYQAYDS
+1350 GQIYEVSYEAYNSDNS
-1365 TGKALTNGKNAT
+1365 KIEGSSAT
-1377 VTSAGHV
+1377 VPSAGYV
-1384 RVEVT
+1384 RVEVK
-1389 NNAEKATKSLE
+1389 NNAMANTQSLTIHKMFKTFKINGEIKTEVPDSRKFNEAT
-1400 VVKKFLVN
+1400 F
-1408 GAETRNAPDTD
+1408 T
-1419 IDTGKSEFDNANF
+1419 
-1432 ILQEKQSDGTYV
+1432 LQEKSYGADDASYKDLHTIKYEAFKNGSYT
-1444 NLSAENH
+1444 
-1451 YSSFP
+1451 FP
-1456 NTTGNSKSLT
+1456 E
-1466 FTQLDP
+1466 LDP
-1472 TKTYRV
+1472 RKVYRV
-1478 VEEIT
+1478 VENIST
-1483 EATDGGDSTTPYTR
+1483 ETPDTNGGTGETPYTKT
-1497 TSYKIGSDISST
+1497 TSVVRGET
-1509 DCLKDITSKPG
+1509 TSVDG
-1520 TTLLASGDI
+1520 TTSGNIALGTMRADG
-1529 TLQKEES
+1529 TTFDRFFS
-1536 GEYTYHNNTV
+1536 NAV
-1546 TFINEYNSPSV
+1546 TFTNEYHSCKADIQ
-1557 NVEFTKVDVADKTQ
+1557 FTKVDADVATK
-1571 KLAGAV
+1571 KLAGAE
-1577 FALYTDAKASTA
+1577 FTLYTDSTA
-1589 YPSEDAPVTA
+1589 TTPYKREGSTEAVTA
-1599 TSGEDGVVKFEN
+1599 TSNDAGLVEFTD
-1611 LPYKTDGTTVYYI
+1611 LPYNTTTETTYYI
-1624 KETKAP
+1624 KETNAP
-1630 DGYVLSDTVY
+1630 AGYVTNGTIYAATIAANGTVSMDGDGSVGKM
-1640 TVAIAAD
+1640 TIVKNKATETELTFKKKSKTAD
-1647 GKVTITGAGAETKE
+1647 GKEISLNGA
-1661 AQTTITN
+1661 
-1668 TPTQIKFV
+1668 V
-1676 KMDANDDTKSIEATF
+1676 F
-1691 EIKKGG
+1691 EIKRLEGSEYKPV
-1697 EILTGIDGIDAYG
+1697 TGIADVDSDGRFTIPTDGI
-1710 QFKVSSAG
+1710 KL
-1718 TTLAH
+1718 TH
-1723 LPDGTYQLT
+1723 LLDGTYQLT
-1732 EITAPGGYNLLTKK
+1732 EITAPAGYNLLTDPITFV
-1746 IEFTITNGQLSGK
+1746 IENGLLKQPKTAS
-1759 DEKNVVKFDSTAKT
+1759 EVVKLDSANKT
-1773 VTIYNTAG
+1773 VTIFNTAG
-1781 IALPETGGMGTLMT
+1781 IELPETGGMGTLMT

-1810 ILVKRREKGGL
+1810 ILVKRKEKGGL

>member
-68 LADANVYDDTYIA
+68 LAEANVYDDTYIA

-109 DGELQALEGAGVEI
+109 DGELQALEDAGVEI

-136 AGNLAPATASE
+136 AGNLMPATASE
-147 IERTSTKVEFFDPS
+147 IERSSTKVEFFDPS

-191 SEKEIAD
+191 SEKEIVS
-198 ADPTTY
+198 ADPSTY

-222 GRTFNLELNGKS
+222 GRTFNLELNGES

-243 AESVIKDVM
+243 AESVIKGVM
-252 STLDVSGIDETLE
+252 STLDVSGIEETLE
-265 TPAPEISAA
+265 TPAPETSAA
-274 VTEPSTEAAVQP
+274 ATEPSSEAAAQP
-286 TDEAATEPSTET
+286 SEEAAMQPSTET
-298 AIEPSTEASGNAGE
+298 AIEPSTEASGTAGE
-312 STVILPET
+312 SIVILPET
-320 GATAESGEIE
+320 GATAESGETETSVAVE
-330 TSAATETS
+330 TSAA
-338 AVAAQPTEAEA
+338 AQPSEDGA

-392 TIAENAN
+392 TIAENVN

-418 SDEAVVEAPKAED
+418 NDETVEDAPKSEE

-441 PKAENAGEAP
+441 PKAENAGEAL
-451 KTEGAPAAGTEN
+451 KTEGTPAAGTENEAAKPAETPAAGTEN
-463 EAPKA
+463 EAPK
-468 ENTDEAPKTEEM
+468 
-480 PTAGT
+480 
-485 ENEAP
+485 
-490 NPEET
+490 PEET
-495 PAAGSENEAPKPE
+495 PTAGA
-508 ENPAAGT
+508 
-515 GIETPNPEETPA
+515 ET
-527 AGTGIEAPKT
+527 EAPKT
-537 EETTTAAEI
+537 EETP
-546 ETTAAVKTD
+546 AAVKTD

-560 ENDRKALLRE
+560 ENDRKALLKE
-570 TRAAD
+570 TRAAN
-575 LVDSSVASA
+575 LVDGSVASA

-615 NAFIESVKL
+615 NAFTEAVEL
-624 ELKELEKPE
+624 ELKELAKPE
-633 EAEDGS
+633 EAEDGT
-639 LAVNEDTLNE
+639 LAVGEDTLNE

-729 ATSDHG
+729 AASDHG
-735 TIKPVDGDGK
+735 TIKPVDEDGK
-745 VTELQSVDADN
+745 VTELQTVDAEN
-756 AGTETAAIAETAT
+756 ADTEAAAIAETVA

-795 ITFGTNNSAK
+795 ITFGTNNSESATVK
-805 VIFVDTNRSE
+805 FVRIKDGEYKE
-815 IGTNAIIN
+815 ITTNAVN
-823 LSTISAD
+823 LSTISANSD
-830 ETSELDLSKY
+830 STKELDLSKY
-840 AADFVRKYNYW
+840 AADYVKDDRKKDEYKN
-851 GQEEWEKQNYTFNH
+851 QNYTFSH
-865 VELDRGSKTKNPIH
+865 VELLHGGKTDTID
-879 NKLKVITDES
+879 NKLKVITDS
-889 GEKKWQYSYTEGTGE
+889 SRGKMWQYTTIPSTTEESEEKTVVSGYI
-904 GAEIITDFIQNRD
+904 ANND
-917 TIYVVYSSGIALT
+917 TIYVIYDNEIKLT
-930 TVNTVNSKDL
+930 PVETVDSAAK

-946 TNYDNAAAIGGGYYD
+946 KNYRNPADIGGGSYGE
-961 TNDGSITQGVYSSSI
+961 NHGSITQGLYSRVTS
-976 EEGKEYPTLG
+976 GDYPTLTRNNN
-986 DKSSNKGTSISKWF
+986 KSIADWF
-1000 PRTREVN
+1000 PANEKAEVN

-1030 TLKNDN
+1030 TLKNTN
-1036 DDDFTVYNQL
+1036 EEKPKRFTVYNQL
-1046 GSPAGSEAYYYQR
+1046 GTPSDEDRFYYKR
-1059 GNFMPYNT
+1059 GNFMPYNS
-1067 LNTGYVINRN
+1067 LNTGEILSRN
-1077 LYDDQGTAL
+1077 LYDDQGTRL
-1086 ATSDPRYKEA
+1086 SESDPRYNEA
-1096 LYGFNET
+1096 LYGFNEGN
-1103 KQEWSDYHHR
+1103 E
-1113 YVPVQDNDFY
+1113 FY
-1123 FGMYGW
+1123 FGMYGV
-1129 AEFYQPVNGKVKD
+1129 AEFYQPVGGQVNGE
-1142 DDMIFEF
+1142 DMIFEF

-1160 GALVLDLGGIHD
+1160 GVLVLDLGGIHD

-1182 GEVGYTDHETDTKVE
+1182 GVVGYTNQTTGNAVN
-1197 WKYTTIKSQYNKAQK
+1197 WNYTTIKKQYNLAEK
-1212 STNWKTIEVTKADG
+1212 STSTSWKEIQVTKPDG
-1226 TKERREVFAD
+1226 KTEKREVFAD
-1236 GTNHKLQMF
+1236 GTSHKLQMF

-1279 NPAQAKKEEYT
+1279 NAAQAKKEEYT
-1290 LQLLTKTGDQ
+1290 LKLSTKTGNN
-1300 SWQPAAN
+1300 SWQAAAN
-1307 QLYKVNGQD
+1307 QSYTVSGQE
-1316 APPTGDNGEFTIH
+1316 ATTNDNGEFKIH
-1329 AGEVAVFSQIPAN
+1329 ADEVAVFSQIPAN
-1342 TEVKVVEL
+1342 TEVKVEEL
-1350 NKGQIYEVSYQAYDS
+1350 NQGKIYEVSYQAYDS
-1365 TGKALTNGKNAT
+1365 TGTALSADKNAT

-1384 RVEVT
+1384 KVEVT
-1389 NNAEKATKSLE
+1389 NNAENATKSLK

-1408 GAETRNAPDTD
+1408 GTEQTAAPNS
-1419 IDTGKSEFDNANF
+1419 SEFANANF
-1432 ILQEKQSDGTYV
+1432 ILQEKQSDGTYL
-1444 NLSAENH
+1444 NLSSENH

-1456 NTTGNSKSLT
+1456 GVTGTSKSLT
-1466 FTQLDP
+1466 FNQLDP

-1483 EATDGGDSTTPYTR
+1483 EATDGGSNDTTPYSGTG
-1497 TSYKIGSDISST
+1497 YMIGSETSST
-1509 DCLKDITSKPG
+1509 QCNPDKATKPG

-1536 GEYTYHNNTV
+1536 GKYTYHNNTV
-1546 TFINEYNSPSV
+1546 TFINEYKSV
-1557 NVEFTKVDVADKTQ
+1557 DVEFTKVDSTNSNIR
-1571 KLAGAV
+1571 LAGAE
-1577 FALYTDAKASTA
+1577 FGLYTDEKAQSA
-1589 YPSEDAPVTA
+1589 YKVKDKAVTA
-1599 TSGEDGVVKFEN
+1599 ISNTNGVVKFEK
-1611 LPYKTDGTTVYYI
+1611 LPYKTDRTTRYYI

-1630 DGYVLSDTVY
+1630 DGFVLSNTVY
-1640 TVAIAAD
+1640 IAEIAANGAVTITDDKGVLTSAD
-1647 GKVTITGAGAETKE
+1647 GK
-1661 AQTTITN
+1661 TTITN
-1668 TPTQIKFV
+1668 TPTQIKFI
-1676 KMDANDDTKSIEATF
+1676 KMDVNNDKKSIEATF
-1691 EIKKGG
+1691 KITKDRVALANFGG
-1697 EILTGIDGIDAYG
+1697 VTDGNGWFTINSDGKTLT
-1710 QFKVSSAG
+1710 
-1718 TTLAH
+1718 H
-1723 LPDGTYQLT
+1723 LPNGVYELT
-1732 EITAPGGYNLLTKK
+1732 EITAPGGYNLLTQK
-1746 IEFTITNGQLSGK
+1746 IGFTITDGK
-1759 DEKNVVKFDSTAKT
+1759 LQETTQDNIDGVVAFGEDGKT
-1773 VTIYNTAG
+1773 VTIFNTAG
-1781 IALPETGGMGTLMT
+1781 IQLPETGGMGTLMT

>member
-81 VSKDAKTQA
+81 VSKDTKTQA

-95 TDGSNPLYELALFS
+95 TDGSNPLYELELFS
-109 DGELQALEGAGVEI
+109 DGELQALEDAGVEI

-136 AGNLAPATASE
+136 AGNLVPATASE
-147 IERTSTKVEFFDPS
+147 IERSSTKVEFFDPS

-204 ELSGDEKV
+204 ELSGDEKL

-243 AESVIKDVM
+243 AESVIKGVM

-265 TPAPEISAA
+265 TPVPETTAAAETGAA
-274 VTEPSTEAAVQP
+274 VTEPSSEAAAQP
-286 TDEAATEPSTET
+286 TDAAATEPSTET

-330 TSAATETS
+330 TSAAAETN
-338 AVAAQPTEAEA
+338 AAATQPTEA

-418 SDEAVVEAPKAED
+418 SDEAVVEAPKA
-431 APKAENADEA
+431 DEA
-441 PKAENAGEAP
+441 PKSEENLAAGTENEAPKLEENLAAGTENEAPKSEENLAAGTENENP
-451 KTEGAPAAGTEN
+451 KTEGTPAAGTEN
-463 EAPKA
+463 EAPK
-468 ENTDEAPKTEEM
+468 
-480 PTAGT
+480 
-485 ENEAP
+485 
-490 NPEET
+490 PEET
-495 PAAGSENEAPKPE
+495 PAAGTENEAPKPE
-508 ENPAAGT
+508 ETPAAGT

-537 EETTTAAEI
+537 EETTAAEI

-615 NAFIESVKL
+615 NAFTESVKL
-624 ELKELEKPE
+624 ELKELAKPE

-639 LAVNEDTLNE
+639 LAVSEDTLNE

-705 AIRHLDEKSTDAVNV
+705 AIRHLDEKTTDAVNV

-745 VTELQSVDADN
+745 VTELQTVDAEN
-756 AGTETAAIAETAT
+756 ADEETAAIAETAT

-795 ITFGTNNSAK
+795 ITFGKNNESATVKFVDENGRNVNTNNHS
-805 VIFVDTNRSE
+805 S
-815 IGTNAIIN
+815 IN
-823 LSTISAD
+823 LKTITDSD
-830 ETSELDLSKY
+830 TTITEFDFSKY
-840 AADFVRKYNYW
+840 AVNYY
-851 GQEEWEKQNYTFNH
+851 QTMTFKEVKLARNG
-865 VELDRGSKTKNPIH
+865 VNFKNSTRID
-879 NKLKVITDES
+879 NKLKKVTQDNDT
-889 GEKKWQYSYTEGTGE
+889 KWQYTITTKVEGSEDKHVDSGYI
-904 GAEIITDFIQNRD
+904 ADHD
-917 TIYVVYSSGIALT
+917 TIYVVYSNGRSLT
-930 TVNTVNSKDL
+930 TVETVDNMAK

-946 TNYDNAAAIGGGYYD
+946 MDYKNPADIGGGTYGEH
-961 TNDGSITQGVYSSSI
+961 NGSITQGLYSRVTGSD
-976 EEGKEYPTLG
+976 GYPTLTRNNN
-986 DKSSNKGTSISKWF
+986 KSIKDLFLATDNT
-1000 PRTREVN
+1000 EVN
-1007 HLFLQSVYDETGYFY
+1007 HLFIQSVYDETGYFY

-1030 TLKNDN
+1030 TLKDN
-1036 DDDFTVYNQL
+1036 NRNTTKKFTVYNQL
-1046 GSPAGSEAYYYQR
+1046 GTPSEKSDYWFKR
-1059 GNFMPYNT
+1059 GNFMPYNR
-1067 LNTGYVINRN
+1067 LDTGKVRNYN
-1077 LYDDQGTAL
+1077 LYDDEGTL
-1086 ATSDPRYKEA
+1086 LDGSDPRYYEA
-1096 LYGFNET
+1096 LYGFKET
-1103 KQEWSDYHHR
+1103 E
-1113 YVPVQDNDFY
+1113 NFL

-1129 AEFYQPVNGKVKD
+1129 AEFYQPVDGQVND
-1142 DDMIFEF
+1142 EDMIFEF

-1160 GALVLDLGGIHD
+1160 GVLVLDLGGIHD
-1172 AQSGYINFAT
+1172 AQSGYINFAD
-1182 GEVGYTDHETDTKVE
+1182 GKVGFTDHATNTKVV
-1197 WKYTTIKSQYNKAQK
+1197 WKETNIYDQYSAAVQLEKT
-1212 STNWKTIEVTKADG
+1212 SWKEGTKTFADG
-1226 TKERREVFAD
+1226 TK
-1236 GTNHKLQMF
+1236 HKIQFF
-1245 YMERGAGASNL
+1245 YMERGLGASNL

-1271 IQKKVVGL
+1271 IQKLVEGL
-1279 NPAQAKKEEYT
+1279 NATQAAKENYT
-1290 LQLLTKTGDQ
+1290 LQLRMKAKGASVFTV
-1300 SWQPAAN
+1300 AAN
-1307 QLYKVNGQD
+1307 QKYTLTSTGSKTYHTDENGKFTIHGTDTANFAGIAQGTEIEVTEPDLGRIYRVSYTAYDSNKKEIEGEVKVPSAGYVDVKVTNDAQQNPKSLTIVKNFKVNGQ
-1316 APPTGDNGEFTIH
+1316 
-1329 AGEVAVFSQIPAN
+1329 
-1342 TEVKVVEL
+1342 
-1350 NKGQIYEVSYQAYDS
+1350 
-1365 TGKALTNGKNAT
+1365 NAD
-1377 VTSAGHV
+1377 
-1384 RVEVT
+1384 
-1389 NNAEKATKSLE
+1389 
-1400 VVKKFLVN
+1400 
-1408 GAETRNAPDTD
+1408 NAPDAD
-1419 IDTGKSEFDNANF
+1419 GANKF
-1432 ILQEKQSDGTYV
+1432 KD
-1444 NLSAENH
+1444 A
-1451 YSSFP
+1451 
-1456 NTTGNSKSLT
+1456 T
-1466 FTQLDP
+1466 FTLYQKGEKDKEFKILYADIPYSAFKGTDGSKYYTFEKLDP
-1472 TKTYRV
+1472 TKTYKV
-1478 VEEIT
+1478 VENIT
-1483 EATDGGDSTTPYTR
+1483 SKTDGGSSMIPYTG
-1497 TSYKIGSDISST
+1497 TDYAIG
-1509 DCLKDITSKPG
+1509 DITETTSWTTG
-1520 TTLLASGDI
+1520 TTSGDI
-1529 TLQKEES
+1529 SLQTKNED
-1536 GEYTYHNNTV
+1536 GTYHYYDNKV
-1546 TFINEYNSPSV
+1546 TFVNKYHSPSV
-1557 NVEFTKVDVADKTQ
+1557 NVEFTKVDADHTNTG
-1571 KLAGAV
+1571 LSGAV
-1577 FALYTDAKASTA
+1577 FALYTDVAATTA
-1589 YPSEDAPVTA
+1589 YQKNGAPVIV
-1599 TSGEDGVVKFEN
+1599 TSGEDGKVTFTE
-1611 LPYKTDGTTVYYI
+1611 LPYDTVNGSTYYM
-1624 KETKAP
+1624 KEIQAP
-1630 DGYVLSDTVY
+1630 SGYVLDNSTIYTISITVNG
-1640 TVAIAAD
+1640 TEVTTSISKAD
-1647 GKVTITGAGAETKE
+1647 GTVISEKKIENAAMQITFYKKAAEGDTFLTGAVFELSKKAEDGKYQLFTDE
-1661 AQTTITN
+1661 TTG
-1668 TPTQIKFV
+1668 V
-1676 KMDANDDTKSIEATF
+1676 ASD
-1691 EIKKGG
+1691 
-1697 EILTGIDGIDAYG
+1697 G
-1710 QFKVSSAG
+1710 QFTIPQAG
-1718 TTLAH
+1718 KTLTH
-1723 LPDGTYQLT
+1723 LPDGEYQIR
-1732 EITAPGGYNLLTKK
+1732 EITAPAGYNLLTGTVDFKVENGSVVDNR
-1746 IEFTITNGQLSGK
+1746 IATSVSDDMYTIVSEGGS
-1759 DEKNVVKFDSTAKT
+1759 NVV
-1773 VTIYNTAG
+1773 TIKNKAG
-1781 IALPETGGMGTLMT
+1781 IQLPETGGMGTLMT

>member
-68 LADANVYDDTYIA
+68 LAEANVYDDTYIA

-109 DGELQALEGAGVEI
+109 DGELQALEDAGVEI
-123 VALIQMDQKQAEA
+123 VVLIQMDQKQAEA
-136 AGNLAPATASE
+136 AGNLMPATASE
-147 IERTSTKVEFFDPS
+147 IERSSTKVEFFDPS

-191 SEKEIAD
+191 SEKEIVS
-198 ADPTTY
+198 ADPSTY

-222 GRTFNLELNGKS
+222 GRTFNLELNGES

-243 AESVIKDVM
+243 AESVIKGVM

-265 TPAPEISAA
+265 TPAPETSAAVETGTA
-274 VTEPSTEAAVQP
+274 VTEPSSEAAAQ
-286 TDEAATEPSTET
+286 PSTET
-298 AIEPSTEASGNAGE
+298 AIEPSTEASGTAGE
-312 STVILPET
+312 SIVILPET
-320 GATAESGEIE
+320 GATAESGETETSVAVE
-330 TSAATETS
+330 TSAA
-338 AVAAQPTEAEA
+338 AQPSEDGA

-392 TIAENAN
+392 TIAENVN

-418 SDEAVVEAPKAED
+418 NDDAVVEAPKSED

-441 PKAENAGEAP
+441 PKAEETP
-451 KTEGAPAAGTEN
+451 KTEGTPAAGTEN
-463 EAPKA
+463 EAPK
-468 ENTDEAPKTEEM
+468 
-480 PTAGT
+480 
-485 ENEAP
+485 
-490 NPEET
+490 PEET
-495 PAAGSENEAPKPE
+495 
-508 ENPAAGT
+508 PAAGT
-515 GIETPNPEETPA
+515 GIETPKPEETPAAGTGIETPKPEETPAAGTGIETSNPEETPA

-537 EETTTAAEI
+537 EETTVAAEI
-546 ETTAAVKTD
+546 ETTAAPKTD

-575 LVDSSVASA
+575 LVDGSVASA
-584 RVLQYTLDDLSKSFW
+584 RVLQYTLDELSKSFW

-615 NAFIESVKL
+615 NAFTESVKL
-624 ELKELEKPE
+624 ELKELAKPE

-639 LAVNEDTLNE
+639 LAVNEDTLTE

-729 ATSDHG
+729 AASDHG

-745 VTELQSVDADN
+745 VTELQTVDAEN
-756 AGTETAAIAETAT
+756 ADTEAAAIAETQA

-795 ITFGTNNSAK
+795 ITFGTNNESAK
-805 VIFVDTNRSE
+805 VIFVDSNYTE

-823 LSTISAD
+823 LSIISAD

-840 AADFVRKYNYW
+840 AADYVKQTY
-851 GQEEWEKQNYTFNH
+851 GQYEWWDTKNYTFNH
-865 VELDRGSKTKNPIH
+865 VELRHGSELINPID
-879 NKLKVITDES
+879 NKLKVITDTSGEKTS
-889 GEKKWQYSYTEGTGE
+889 GEKKWQYTFTPKTEGSE
-904 GAEIITDFIQNRD
+904 KREELIANNDI
-917 TIYVVYSSGIALT
+917 IYVVYTNAIQLT
-930 TVNTVNSKDL
+930 TVETVDNKAK

-946 TNYDNAAAIGGGYYD
+946 KNYDGPAQIGGGAYG
-961 TNDGSITQGVYSSSI
+961 NGSTKLGLYSRVTSGV
-976 EEGKEYPTLG
+976 YPTLTNLTTHEG
-986 DKSSNKGTSISKWF
+986 KSISDWF
-1000 PRTREVN
+1000 PATEEAEVN

-1046 GSPAGSEAYYYQR
+1046 GSPAGSNVYYYQR

-1067 LNTGYVINRN
+1067 LKTSGDPINRN
-1077 LYDDQGTAL
+1077 LYDDKGTAL
-1086 ATSDPRYKEA
+1086 ATTDPRYNEA

-1103 KQEWSDYHHR
+1103 KQEWSEYYHDY
-1113 YVPVQDNDFY
+1113 VTVQDNDFY
-1123 FGMYGW
+1123 FGMYGV
-1129 AEFYQPVNGKVKD
+1129 AEFYQPVNGQVND
-1142 DDMIFEF
+1142 EDMIFEF

-1160 GALVLDLGGIHD
+1160 GVLVLDLGGIHD
-1172 AQSGYINFAT
+1172 AQSGYINFAN
-1182 GEVGYTDHETDTKVE
+1182 GEVRYTDQQT
-1197 WKYTTIKSQYNKAQK
+1197 NKPVHWAEK
-1212 STNWKTIEVTKADG
+1212 TNIYDQFTKADRLETTSWKTG
-1226 TKERREVFAD
+1226 TKTFAD
-1236 GTNHKLQMF
+1236 GSKHKIQFF

-1271 IQKKVVGL
+1271 IQKLVEGL
-1279 NPAQAKKEEYT
+1279 NDQQAAKENYT
-1290 LQLLTKTGDQ
+1290 LQLRMKKKGASDFAD
-1300 SWQPAAN
+1300 AAN
-1307 QLYKVNGQD
+1307 QEYTLTSTGSKTYHTDENGKFTIHGTDTANFAGIAEGTKIEVTEPEPGRIYRVECKAYNSNNVEIEGEVKVPSAGYVDVKVTNDAQDNPKSLIIMKKFKVNGKD
-1316 APPTGDNGEFTIH
+1316 
-1329 AGEVAVFSQIPAN
+1329 AN
-1342 TEVKVVEL
+1342 TAPDADKF
-1350 NKGQIYEVSYQAYDS
+1350 
-1365 TGKALTNGKNAT
+1365 KNAT
-1377 VTSAGHV
+1377 FTLYQKGEKDEKFEILYADISYSAFKG
-1384 RVEVT
+1384 
-1389 NNAEKATKSLE
+1389 
-1400 VVKKFLVN
+1400 
-1408 GAETRNAPDTD
+1408 TD
-1419 IDTGKSEFDNANF
+1419 G
-1432 ILQEKQSDGTYV
+1432 
-1444 NLSAENH
+1444 
-1451 YSSFP
+1451 
-1456 NTTGNSKSLT
+1456 SKSYT
-1466 FTQLDP
+1466 FEDLDP
-1472 TKTYRV
+1472 TKTYKV
-1478 VEEIT
+1478 IEKIT
-1483 EATDGGDSTTPYTR
+1483 SETDGGNSTTPYISTG
-1497 TSYKIGSDISST
+1497 YMIGSDTSST
-1509 DCLKDITSKPG
+1509 KCEPATDETTGS
-1520 TTLLASGDI
+1520 TLLESGVI

-1536 GEYTYHNNTV
+1536 GKYTYHDNTV
-1546 TFINEYNSPSV
+1546 TFINEYKSV
-1557 NVEFTKVDVADKTQ
+1557 DVEFTKVDADVTTK
-1571 KLAGAV
+1571 KLKGAV
-1577 FALYTDAKASTA
+1577 FSLYIDNAATTPLYREGSSTEA
-1589 YPSEDAPVTA
+1589 VTA
-1599 TSGEDGVVKFEN
+1599 ISDDDGLVKFTD
-1611 LPYKTDGTTVYYI
+1611 LPYNTKNGTTYYI

-1630 DGYVLSDTVY
+1630 AGYVTNGTIYEVTITANGKVSMTGDGTASDGMTIIKNKA
-1640 TVAIAAD
+1640 TETELTFFKKSKTAD
-1647 GKVTITGAGAETKE
+1647 GKEISLDRAV
-1661 AQTTITN
+1661 
-1668 TPTQIKFV
+1668 
-1676 KMDANDDTKSIEATF
+1676 F
-1691 EIKKGG
+1691 EIKRLEGSEYKPV
-1697 EILTGIDGIDAYG
+1697 TGVGSDG
-1710 QFKVSSAG
+1710 QFMIPEKG
-1718 TTLAH
+1718 IKLTH
-1723 LPDGTYQLT
+1723 LLDGTYQLT

-1746 IEFTITNGQLSGK
+1746 ISFTITNGQLSGTS
-1759 DEKNVVKFDSTAKT
+1759 ENGVVEFDNDGKT

-1781 IALPETGGMGTLMT
+1781 IQLPETGGMGTLMT

>member
-68 LADANVYDDTYIA
+68 LAEANVYDDTYIA

-109 DGELQALEGAGVEI
+109 DGELQALEDAGVEI

-136 AGNLAPATASE
+136 AGNLMPATASE
-147 IERTSTKVEFFDPS
+147 IERSSTKVEFFDPS

-191 SEKEIAD
+191 SEKEIVS
-198 ADPTTY
+198 ADPSTY

-222 GRTFNLELNGKS
+222 GRTFNLELNGES

-243 AESVIKDVM
+243 AESVIKGVM
-252 STLDVSGIDETLE
+252 STLDVSGIEETLE
-265 TPAPEISAA
+265 TPAPETSAA
-274 VTEPSTEAAVQP
+274 ATEPSSEAAAQP
-286 TDEAATEPSTET
+286 SEEAAMQPSTET
-298 AIEPSTEASGNAGE
+298 AIEPSTEASGTAGE
-312 STVILPET
+312 SIVILPET
-320 GATAESGEIE
+320 GATAESGETETSVAVE
-330 TSAATETS
+330 TSAA
-338 AVAAQPTEAEA
+338 AQPSEDGA

-392 TIAENAN
+392 TIAENVN

-418 SDEAVVEAPKAED
+418 NDETVEDAPKSEE

-441 PKAENAGEAP
+441 PKAENAGEAL
-451 KTEGAPAAGTEN
+451 KTEGTPAAGTENEAAKPAETPAAGTEN
-463 EAPKA
+463 EAPK
-468 ENTDEAPKTEEM
+468 
-480 PTAGT
+480 
-485 ENEAP
+485 
-490 NPEET
+490 PEET
-495 PAAGSENEAPKPE
+495 PTAGA
-508 ENPAAGT
+508 
-515 GIETPNPEETPA
+515 ET
-527 AGTGIEAPKT
+527 EAPKT
-537 EETTTAAEI
+537 EETP
-546 ETTAAVKTD
+546 AAVKTD

-560 ENDRKALLRE
+560 ENDRKALLKE

-575 LVDSSVASA
+575 LVDGSIASA

-615 NAFIESVKL
+615 NAFTEAVEL
-624 ELKELEKPE
+624 ELKELAKPE
-633 EAEDGS
+633 EAEDGT
-639 LAVNEDTLNE
+639 LAVGEDTLNE

-680 PSSAVKVRIKVYKE
+680 PSRAVKVRIKVYKE

-729 ATSDHG
+729 AASDHG
-735 TIKPVDGDGK
+735 TIKPVDEDGK
-745 VTELQSVDADN
+745 VTELQTVDAEN
-756 AGTETAAIAETAT
+756 ADTEAAAIAETVA

-795 ITFGTNNSAK
+795 ITFGTNNSESATVK
-805 VIFVDTNRSE
+805 FVRIKDGEYKE
-815 IGTNAIIN
+815 ITTNAVN
-823 LSTISAD
+823 LSTISANSD
-830 ETSELDLSKY
+830 STKELDLSKY
-840 AADFVRKYNYW
+840 AADYVKDDRKKDEYKN
-851 GQEEWEKQNYTFNH
+851 QNYTFSH
-865 VELDRGSKTKNPIH
+865 VELLHGGKTDTID
-879 NKLKVITDES
+879 NKLKVITDS
-889 GEKKWQYSYTEGTGE
+889 SRGKMWQYTTIPSTTEESEEKTVVSGYI
-904 GAEIITDFIQNRD
+904 ANND
-917 TIYVVYSSGIALT
+917 TIYVIYDNEIKLT
-930 TVNTVNSKDL
+930 PVETVDSAAK

-946 TNYDNAAAIGGGYYD
+946 KNYRNPADIGGGSYGE
-961 TNDGSITQGVYSSSI
+961 NHGSITQGLYSRVTS
-976 EEGKEYPTLG
+976 GDYPTLTRNNN
-986 DKSSNKGTSISKWF
+986 KSIADWF
-1000 PRTREVN
+1000 PANEKAEVN

-1030 TLKNDN
+1030 TLKNTN
-1036 DDDFTVYNQL
+1036 EEKPKRFTVYNQL
-1046 GSPAGSEAYYYQR
+1046 GTPSDEDRFYYKR
-1059 GNFMPYNT
+1059 GNFMPYNS
-1067 LNTGYVINRN
+1067 LNTGEILSRN
-1077 LYDDQGTAL
+1077 LYDDQGTRL
-1086 ATSDPRYKEA
+1086 SESDPRYNEA
-1096 LYGFNET
+1096 LYGFNEGN
-1103 KQEWSDYHHR
+1103 E
-1113 YVPVQDNDFY
+1113 FY
-1123 FGMYGW
+1123 FGMYGV
-1129 AEFYQPVNGKVKD
+1129 AEFYQPVGGQVNGE
-1142 DDMIFEF
+1142 DMIFEF

-1160 GALVLDLGGIHD
+1160 GVLVLDLGGIHD

-1182 GEVGYTDHETDTKVE
+1182 GVVGYTNQTTGNAVN
-1197 WKYTTIKSQYNKAQK
+1197 WNYTTIKKQYNLAEK
-1212 STNWKTIEVTKADG
+1212 STSTSWKEIQVTKPDG
-1226 TKERREVFAD
+1226 KTEKREVFAD
-1236 GTNHKLQMF
+1236 GTSHKLQMF

-1279 NPAQAKKEEYT
+1279 NAAQAKKEEYT
-1290 LQLLTKTGDQ
+1290 LKLSTKTGNN
-1300 SWQPAAN
+1300 SWQAAAN
-1307 QLYKVNGQD
+1307 QSYTVSGQE
-1316 APPTGDNGEFTIH
+1316 ATTNDNGEFKIH
-1329 AGEVAVFSQIPAN
+1329 ADEVAVFSQIPAN
-1342 TEVKVVEL
+1342 TEVKVEEL
-1350 NKGQIYEVSYQAYDS
+1350 NQGKIYEVSYQAYDS
-1365 TGKALTNGKNAT
+1365 TGTALSADKNAT

-1384 RVEVT
+1384 KVEVT
-1389 NNAEKATKSLE
+1389 NNAENATKSLK

-1408 GAETRNAPDTD
+1408 GTEQTAAPNS
-1419 IDTGKSEFDNANF
+1419 SEFANANF
-1432 ILQEKQSDGTYV
+1432 ILQEKQSDGTYL
-1444 NLSAENH
+1444 NLSSENH

-1456 NTTGNSKSLT
+1456 GVTGTSKSLT
-1466 FTQLDP
+1466 FNQLDP

-1483 EATDGGDSTTPYTR
+1483 EATDGGSNDTTPYSGTG
-1497 TSYKIGSDISST
+1497 YMIGSETSST
-1509 DCLKDITSKPG
+1509 QCNPDKATKPG

-1536 GEYTYHNNTV
+1536 GKYTYHNNTV
-1546 TFINEYNSPSV
+1546 TFINEYKSV
-1557 NVEFTKVDVADKTQ
+1557 DVEFTKVDSTNSNIR
-1571 KLAGAV
+1571 LAGAE
-1577 FALYTDAKASTA
+1577 FGLYTDEKAQSA
-1589 YPSEDAPVTA
+1589 YKVKDKAVTA
-1599 TSGEDGVVKFEN
+1599 ISNTNGVVKFEK
-1611 LPYKTDGTTVYYI
+1611 LPYKTDRTTRYYI

-1630 DGYVLSDTVY
+1630 DGFVLSNTVY
-1640 TVAIAAD
+1640 IAEIAANGAVTITDDKGVLTSAD
-1647 GKVTITGAGAETKE
+1647 GK
-1661 AQTTITN
+1661 TTITN
-1668 TPTQIKFV
+1668 TPTQIKFI
-1676 KMDANDDTKSIEATF
+1676 KMDVNNDKKSIEATF
-1691 EIKKGG
+1691 KITKDRVALANFGG
-1697 EILTGIDGIDAYG
+1697 VTDGNGWFTINSDGKTLT
-1710 QFKVSSAG
+1710 
-1718 TTLAH
+1718 H
-1723 LPDGTYQLT
+1723 LPNGVYELT
-1732 EITAPGGYNLLTKK
+1732 EITAPGGYNLLTQK
-1746 IEFTITNGQLSGK
+1746 IGFTITDGK
-1759 DEKNVVKFDSTAKT
+1759 LQETTQDNIDGVVAFGEDGKT
-1773 VTIYNTAG
+1773 VTIFNTAG
-1781 IALPETGGMGTLMT
+1781 IQLPETGGMGTLMT

>member
-109 DGELQALEGAGVEI
+109 DGELQALEDAGVEI

-136 AGNLAPATASE
+136 AGNLMPATASE
-147 IERTSTKVEFFDPS
+147 IERSSTKVEFFDPS

-191 SEKEIAD
+191 SEKEIVS
-198 ADPTTY
+198 ADPSTY

-222 GRTFNLELNGKS
+222 GRTFNLELNGES

-243 AESVIKDVM
+243 AESVIKGVM

-265 TPAPEISAA
+265 TPAPETTAA
-274 VTEPSTEAAVQP
+274 AETDVAATEPSTEAAVQP
-286 TDEAATEPSTET
+286 SDEAATEPSTET

-320 GATAESGEIE
+320 GATAESDDIE
-330 TSAATETS
+330 TSAAAETS
-338 AVAAQPTEAEA
+338 AAVAQPTEAEA

-355 PAEGQTSTENT
+355 PTEGQTATENT

-418 SDEAVVEAPKAED
+418 SDEAVVEAQKADE

-441 PKAENAGEAP
+441 PKSEEN
-451 KTEGAPAAGTEN
+451 PAAGTEN
-463 EAPKA
+463 EAPKPE
-468 ENTDEAPKTEEM
+468 ENLAAGSENEAPKSEENLA
-480 PTAGT
+480 AGT

-490 NPEET
+490 KSEEN

-527 AGTGIEAPKT
+527 EDTGIEVPKT
-537 EETTTAAEI
+537 EETTAAAAI

-615 NAFIESVKL
+615 NAFTETVKL
-624 ELKELEKPE
+624 ELRELAKPE

-639 LAVNEDTLNE
+639 LAVNEDTLSE

-745 VTELQSVDADN
+745 VTELQTVDAEN
-756 AGTETAAIAETAT
+756 ADTEAATIAETQA

-795 ITFGTNNSAK
+795 ITFGTNNESAK
-805 VIFVDTNRSE
+805 VIFVDANHNE

-830 ETSELDLSKY
+830 KTSELDLSKY
-840 AADFVRKYNYW
+840 AADYVKKTDGWYEW
-851 GQEEWEKQNYTFNH
+851 WEKQNYTFNH
-865 VELDRGSKTKNPIH
+865 VELRHGSELINPID
-879 NKLKVITDES
+879 NKLKVIVITDES
-889 GEKKWQYSYTEGTGE
+889 GKSVEKKWQYTYTTTTEGSEEKNVVKGSIE
-904 GAEIITDFIQNRD
+904 KND
-917 TIYVVYSSGIALT
+917 TIYVVYDHERKLT
-930 TVNTVNSKDL
+930 PVETVDSASK
-940 GFHLYM
+940 GFKLYM
-946 TNYDNAAAIGGGYYD
+946 TDFTKDSRFTSGGYKQK
-961 TNDGSITQGVYSSSI
+961 DGSLTQGLYSPVVAKDGFPKLVNERQS
-976 EEGKEYPTLG
+976 L
-986 DKSSNKGTSISKWF
+986 SKWCG
-1000 PRTREVN
+1000 TTTEVN
-1007 HLFLQSVYDETGYFY
+1007 KLFIKSVYDETGYFY
-1022 YNSAENFA
+1022 YNSAEWFA
-1030 TLKNDN
+1030 TRASRQDN
-1036 DDDFTVYNQL
+1036 QTRINTDFTVYNQL
-1046 GSPAGSEAYYYQR
+1046 GSPSEEDLFYYKR
-1059 GNFMPYNT
+1059 GNFLPFNT
-1067 LNTGYVINRN
+1067 LNTSKILTNRN
-1077 LYDDQGTAL
+1077 LFDDTGAKLKET
-1086 ATSDPRYKEA
+1086 DPRYNET
-1096 LYGFNET
+1096 LYGLNEA
-1103 KQEWSDYHHR
+1103 
-1113 YVPVQDNDFY
+1113 VNFY
-1123 FGMYGW
+1123 FGLYGV
-1129 AEFYQPVNGKVKD
+1129 ADFYQPVGGQVNGE
-1142 DDMIFEF
+1142 DMIFEF

-1160 GALVLDLGGIHD
+1160 GVLVLDLGGIHD
-1172 AQSGYINFAT
+1172 AQSGSINFAT
-1182 GEVGYTDHETDTKVE
+1182 GEV
-1197 WKYTTIKSQYNKAQK
+1197 KYTNRKQGETLTWHKHTIHDKFAATNQLG
-1212 STNWKTIEVTKADG
+1212 STRWKGDTT
-1226 TKERREVFAD
+1226 FAD
-1236 GTNHKLQMF
+1236 GTQHKIQIF

-1271 IQKKVVGL
+1271 ITKTVDGL
-1279 NPAQAKKEEYT
+1279 DLTQAAEEEYT
-1290 LQLLTKTGDQ
+1290 LKLLMDGNAAVKQPFTRIGVTG
-1300 SWQPAAN
+1300 
-1307 QLYKVNGQD
+1307 
-1316 APPTGDNGEFTIH
+1316 PTDSTESDGTFKIK
-1329 AGEVAVFSQIPAN
+1329 AGETVNFAGIASGTNI
-1342 TEVKVVEL
+1342 EVQEVD
-1350 NKGQIYEVSYQAYDS
+1350 KGQIYQVTYESYDS
-1365 TGKALTNGKNAT
+1365 TGQKSDKNNAT
-1377 VTSAGHV
+1377 VISAGYV
-1384 RVEVT
+1384 NVT
-1389 NNAEKATKSLE
+1389 VKNNAKESTKSLTIT
-1400 VVKKFLVN
+1400 KKFLVN
-1408 GAETRNAPDTD
+1408 GSPATVAPEETKFNEATF
-1419 IDTGKSEFDNANF
+1419 T
-1432 ILQEKQSDGTYV
+1432 LQEKNYGADDASFKDLHTIKYEAFDNGSYIFTELDPRKVYRVIENISAATPETNGGTGETPYAKTTSV
-1444 NLSAENH
+1444 VGKSATSAE
-1451 YSSFP
+1451 
-1456 NTTGNSKSLT
+1456 
-1466 FTQLDP
+1466 
-1472 TKTYRV
+1472 
-1478 VEEIT
+1478 
-1483 EATDGGDSTTPYTR
+1483 
-1497 TSYKIGSDISST
+1497 
-1509 DCLKDITSKPG
+1509 G
-1520 TTLLASGDI
+1520 TT
-1529 TLQKEES
+1529 S
-1536 GEYTYHNNTV
+1536 GEIALGTMGLDGKFSGFFDNTV
-1546 TFINEYNSPSV
+1546 TFTNEYKSRKANIQ
-1557 NVEFTKVDVADKTQ
+1557 FTKVDAGDTAK
-1571 KLAGAV
+1571 KLKDAE
-1577 FALYTDAKASTA
+1577 FTLYFDSEATNAFHREGSTD
-1589 YPSEDAPVTA
+1589 YVTA
-1599 TSGEDGVVKFEN
+1599 TSNDDGVVEFTD
-1611 LPYKTDGTTVYYI
+1611 LPYNATSGTTYYI

-1630 DGYVLSDTVY
+1630 DGYVTNGTIY
-1640 TVAIAAD
+1640 AATIAAD
-1647 GKVTITGAGAETKE
+1647 GTVSMTGDGKVDMMTIIK
-1661 AQTTITN
+1661 N
-1668 TPTQIKFV
+1668 TPIETELTFYK
-1676 KMDANDDTKSIEATF
+1676 KSKTTVGTDISLDRAVF
-1691 EIKKGG
+1691 EIKRWVDGQYQLLP
-1697 EILTGIDGIDAYG
+1697 EITGVGSDGRFTIPTNGIKLT
-1710 QFKVSSAG
+1710 
-1718 TTLAH
+1718 H

-1732 EITAPGGYNLLTKK
+1732 EITAPAGYNLLADPISFV
-1746 IEFTITNGQLSGK
+1746 IENGQLKQPKTAS
-1759 DEKNVVKFDSTAKT
+1759 EVVKLDSANKT

>member
-68 LADANVYDDTYIA
+68 LAEANVYDDTYIA

-109 DGELQALEGAGVEI
+109 EGELQALEDAGVEI

-136 AGNLAPATASE
+136 AGNLMPATASE
-147 IERTSTKVEFFDPS
+147 IERSSTKVEFFDPS

-191 SEKEIAD
+191 SEKEIAS
-198 ADPTTY
+198 ADPSTY

-222 GRTFNLELNGKS
+222 GRTFNLELNGES

-243 AESVIKDVM
+243 AESVIKGVM
-252 STLDVSGIDETLE
+252 STLDVSGIEETLE
-265 TPAPEISAA
+265 TPAPETGAA
-274 VTEPSTEAAVQP
+274 VTEPSSEAAAQP
-286 TDEAATEPSTET
+286 SEEAAAQPSTET
-298 AIEPSTEASGNAGE
+298 AIEPSTEASGNTGE

-320 GATAESGEIE
+320 GATAESGEPETSVAVE
-330 TSAATETS
+330 TSATT
-338 AVAAQPTEAEA
+338 QPSQDEA

-381 GIVDTV
+381 GIVENI
-387 KEVIE
+387 KEVIG

-418 SDEAVVEAPKAED
+418 SDEEAVVEAPKSEEAST
-431 APKAENADEA
+431 AGTENEA
-441 PKAENAGEAP
+441 PKPAE
-451 KTEGAPAAGTEN
+451 TPAAGTEN
-463 EAPKA
+463 EAPKPA
-468 ENTDEAPKTEEM
+468 ETPAAGTETEAPKL
-480 PTAGT
+480 
-485 ENEAP
+485 
-490 NPEET
+490 EET
-495 PAAGSENEAPKPE
+495 PAAGTGIEAPKQE
-508 ENPAAGT
+508 ETPAAGT
-515 GIETPNPEETPA
+515 GIETPKPEETPA

-537 EETTTAAEI
+537 EETTVAAEI
-546 ETTAAVKTD
+546 ETTAAPKTD

-560 ENDRKALLRE
+560 ENERKALLKE

-615 NAFIESVKL
+615 TAFTEAVEL
-624 ELKELEKPE
+624 ELKELAKPE

-639 LAVNEDTLNE
+639 LAVNEDTLTE

-745 VTELQSVDADN
+745 VTELQTVDTEN
-756 AGTETAAIAETAT
+756 ANEETAAIAETAA

-795 ITFGTNNSAK
+795 ITFGKNNERAT
-805 VIFVDTNRSE
+805 VRFVRIKNGVYQDIT
-815 IGTNAIIN
+815 TNASLPIE
-823 LSTISAD
+823 ISANSD
-830 ETSELDLSKY
+830 STNELDLSKY
-840 AADFVRKYNYW
+840 AADYVKNRKGKYDEN
-851 GQEEWEKQNYTFNH
+851 QYTFSH
-865 VELDRGSKTKNPIH
+865 VELYIDGKKETID
-879 NKLKVITDES
+879 NKLKVITVTDTSGEKTS
-889 GEKKWQYSYTEGTGE
+889 GEKKWQYTIKEKTEGSKKRE
-904 GAEIITDFIQNRD
+904 GLIQNGD
-917 TIYVVYSSGIALT
+917 TIYVVYNNKIELT
-930 TVNTVNSKDL
+930 TVETVDSASK

-946 TNYDNAAAIGGGYYD
+946 TDYDDAADIGGGAYG
-961 TNDGSITQGVYSSSI
+961 DGSTKLGLYSRVTN
-976 EEGKEYPTLG
+976 GTYPTLTNLTSHNS
-986 DKSSNKGTSISKWF
+986 KSISEWF
-1000 PRTREVN
+1000 PANEKAEVN

-1030 TLKNDN
+1030 TLKNTN
-1036 DDDFTVYNQL
+1036 EEKPKRFTVYNQL
-1046 GSPAGSEAYYYQR
+1046 GTPSDEDRFFYKR

-1067 LNTGYVINRN
+1067 LNTGEIRNRN
-1077 LYDDQGTAL
+1077 LYDDQGAEL
-1086 ATSDPRYKEA
+1086 STSDPRYNEA
-1096 LYGFNET
+1096 LYGFNEG
-1103 KQEWSDYHHR
+1103 KDYH
-1113 YVPVQDNDFY
+1113 
-1123 FGMYGW
+1123 FGMYGV
-1129 AEFYQPVNGKVKD
+1129 AEFYQPVGGKVNG

-1160 GALVLDLGGIHD
+1160 GVLVLDLGGIHD

-1182 GEVGYTDHETDTKVE
+1182 GVVGYTNQTTGNAANWNTTSIWQQYATAGEPGRSTWKKTDDDS
-1197 WKYTTIKSQYNKAQK
+1197 TI
-1212 STNWKTIEVTKADG
+1212 
-1226 TKERREVFAD
+1226 FAD
-1236 GTNHKLQMF
+1236 GSKHKIQFF

-1271 IQKKVVGL
+1271 IQKLVEGL
-1279 NPAQAKKEEYT
+1279 DVTQAAKESYT
-1290 LQLLTKTGDQ
+1290 LKLQMRAKGETAFRN
-1300 SWQPAAN
+1300 AAK
-1307 QLYKVNGQD
+1307 QAYKLASEGLM
-1316 APPTGDNGEFTIH
+1316 DNDLHTDDEGKFTIH
-1329 AGEVAVFSQIPAN
+1329 GMDTAIFAN
-1342 TEVKVVEL
+1342 IAEGTEILVTEPEPGRIYRVECKAYDSNNEEIKGEVKVP
-1350 NKGQIYEVSYQAYDS
+1350 
-1365 TGKALTNGKNAT
+1365 
-1377 VTSAGHV
+1377 SAGYV
-1384 RVEVT
+1384 DVKVT
-1389 NNAEKATKSLE
+1389 NDAEQNPKSLTIM
-1400 VVKKFLVN
+1400 KKFKVN
-1408 GAETRNAPDTD
+1408 DNDQYADNAPDAD
-1419 IDTGKSEFDNANF
+1419 KFQNA
-1432 ILQEKQSDGTYV
+1432 
-1444 NLSAENH
+1444 
-1451 YSSFP
+1451 
-1456 NTTGNSKSLT
+1456 T
-1466 FTQLDP
+1466 FTLYQKGEKDKAFEILYADIPYSAFKGTEGSKYYTFEKLDP
-1472 TKTYRV
+1472 TKTYQV
-1478 VEEIT
+1478 IEKIT
-1483 EATDGGDSTTPYTR
+1483 SETDGGSSTTPYISTHYTIDSE
-1497 TSYKIGSDISST
+1497 TSLAQCNPDKET
-1509 DCLKDITSKPG
+1509 KPG
-1520 TTLLASGDI
+1520 TTLLASGNI
-1529 TLQKEES
+1529 TLQDVG
-1536 GEYTYHNNTV
+1536 GEQQYHNNTV
-1546 TFINEYNSPSV
+1546 TFINEYKSPSV
-1557 NVEFTKVDVADKTQ
+1557 DVEFTKVDADPTN
-1571 KLAGAV
+1571 AGLEGAK
-1577 FALYTDAKASTA
+1577 FALYTDATATTA
-1589 YPSEDAPVTA
+1589 YPNTDDQVTA
-1599 TSGEDGVVKFEN
+1599 TSGENGKVTFKE
-1611 LPYKTDGTTVYYI
+1611 LPYDTVHGATYYM
-1624 KETKAP
+1624 KEIQAP
-1630 DGYVLSDTVY
+1630 SGYVLDNSTIYKIRITVNDKTVTTSILKADDSEISDKKIKNTA
-1640 TVAIAAD
+1640 TELTFFKKSKAAD
-1647 GKVTITGAGAETKE
+1647 GKDISLDGAE
-1661 AQTTITN
+1661 
-1668 TPTQIKFV
+1668 
-1676 KMDANDDTKSIEATF
+1676 F
-1691 EIKKGG
+1691 EIKRLEGTEYKLVTDITGVKNG
-1697 EILTGIDGIDAYG
+1697 RFTIPTEGIKLT
-1710 QFKVSSAG
+1710 
-1718 TTLAH
+1718 H
-1723 LPDGTYQLT
+1723 LPDGTYELT

-1746 IEFTITNGQLSGK
+1746 ISFTITNGQLIGK
-1759 DEKNVVKFDSTAKT
+1759 DENGVVTFDSKKKT
-1773 VTIYNTAG
+1773 VTIFNTPG
-1781 IALPETGGMGTLMT
+1781 IALPETGGLGTLMT

-1810 ILVKRREKGGL
+1810 ILVKRREEGGL

>member
-10 DLAKRGLV
+10 DIAKRGLV

-68 LADANVYDDTYIA
+68 LAEANVYDDTYIA

-109 DGELQALEGAGVEI
+109 DGELQALEDAGVEI

-136 AGNLAPATASE
+136 AGNLMPATASE
-147 IERTSTKVEFFDPS
+147 IERSSTKVEFFDPS

-166 EILLYQPDSLFAGF
+166 EILLYQPESLFAGF
-180 YDQFSNQLMNA
+180 YDQFSNQLMNT
-191 SEKEIAD
+191 SEKEIAS
-198 ADPTTY
+198 ADPSTY

-222 GRTFNLELNGKS
+222 GRTFNLELNGES

-243 AESVIKDVM
+243 AESVIKGVM
-252 STLDVSGIDETLE
+252 STLDVSGIEETLE
-265 TPAPEISAA
+265 TPAPETGAA
-274 VTEPSTEAAVQP
+274 VTEPSSEAAAQP
-286 TDEAATEPSTET
+286 SEEAATQPSTET
-298 AIEPSTEASGNAGE
+298 AIEPSTEASGTAGE
-312 STVILPET
+312 SIVILPET
-320 GATAESGEIE
+320 GATVESGETE
-330 TSAATETS
+330 TSAAVEPS
-338 AVAAQPTEAEA
+338 AAQPSQDEA

-355 PAEGQTSTENT
+355 PTEGQTSTENT

-372 KTAAAAENT
+372 KTTAPAENT
-381 GIVDTV
+381 GIVDTI

-418 SDEAVVEAPKAED
+418 NDETVAD
-431 APKAENADEA
+431 APKSEE
-441 PKAENAGEAP
+441 
-451 KTEGAPAAGTEN
+451 APAAGTEN
-463 EAPKA
+463 EAPKPA
-468 ENTDEAPKTEEM
+468 ETPAPGTENEAPKPAET
-480 PTAGT
+480 PAAGT

-490 NPEET
+490 
-495 PAAGSENEAPKPE
+495 K
-508 ENPAAGT
+508 
-515 GIETPNPEETPA
+515 PEETPA
-527 AGTGIEAPKT
+527 AGTGIEAPKPEETPATGTENEAPKPEETPAADSGIEAPKT
-537 EETTTAAEI
+537 EETTAAAEI

-575 LVDSSVASA
+575 LVDASVASA
-584 RVLQYTLDDLSKSFW
+584 RVLQYTLDELSKSFW
-599 SAEITD
+599 SAEIAD

-615 NAFIESVKL
+615 TAFTEAVEL
-624 ELKELEKPE
+624 ELKELAKPE

-639 LAVNEDTLNE
+639 LAVNEDTLTE

-705 AIRHLDEKSTDAVNV
+705 AIRHLDEKTTDAVNV

-745 VTELQSVDADN
+745 VTELQTVDAEN
-756 AGTETAAIAETAT
+756 ADVETAAIAETAA

-780 AVESTFTVNSFSSFT
+780 AVESTFIVNSFSSFT
-795 ITFGTNNSAK
+795 ITFGKNNERAT
-805 VIFVDTNRSE
+805 VRFVRIKNGEYQDIT
-815 IGTNAIIN
+815 TNASLPIE
-823 LSTISAD
+823 ISANSD
-830 ETSELDLSKY
+830 STNELDLSKY
-840 AADFVRKYNYW
+840 AADYVKNGNGKYD
-851 GQEEWEKQNYTFNH
+851 EKEYTFSH
-865 VELDRGSKTKNPIH
+865 VELYIDGKKETID
-879 NKLKVITDES
+879 NKLKVITVTDTSGEKTS
-889 GEKKWQYSYTEGTGE
+889 GEKKWQYTIKEKTEGSKKRE
-904 GAEIITDFIQNRD
+904 GLIQNGD
-917 TIYVVYSSGIALT
+917 TIYVVYNNKIELT
-930 TVNTVNSKDL
+930 TVETVDSASK

-946 TNYDNAAAIGGGYYD
+946 TDYDDAADIGGGAYG
-961 TNDGSITQGVYSSSI
+961 DGSTKLGLYSRVTN
-976 EEGKEYPTLG
+976 GTYPTLTNLTSHNG
-986 DKSSNKGTSISKWF
+986 KSISEWF
-1000 PRTREVN
+1000 PAKEKAEVN

-1030 TLKNDN
+1030 TLKNTN
-1036 DDDFTVYNQL
+1036 EEKPKRFTVYNQL
-1046 GSPAGSEAYYYQR
+1046 GTPSDEDRFFYKR

-1067 LNTGYVINRN
+1067 LNTGEIRNRN
-1077 LYDDQGTAL
+1077 LYDDQGAEL
-1086 ATSDPRYKEA
+1086 STSDPRYNEA
-1096 LYGFNET
+1096 LYGFNEG
-1103 KQEWSDYHHR
+1103 KDYH
-1113 YVPVQDNDFY
+1113 
-1123 FGMYGW
+1123 FGMYGV
-1129 AEFYQPVNGKVKD
+1129 AEFYQPVGGKVNG

-1182 GEVGYTDHETDTKVE
+1182 GLVGYTNQTTGNAVN
-1197 WKYTTIKSQYNKAQK
+1197 WNYTTIKEQYNLANK
-1212 STNWKTIEVTKADG
+1212 STSTSWKEIQVTKPDG
-1226 TKERREVFAD
+1226 KTEKREVFAD
-1236 GTNHKLQMF
+1236 GTSHKLQMF

-1279 NPAQAKKEEYT
+1279 NAAQAKKEEYT
-1290 LQLLTKTGDQ
+1290 LKLSTKTGEGSWQAAADQ
-1300 SWQPAAN
+1300 S
-1307 QLYKVNGQD
+1307 YTVSGQE
-1316 APPTGDNGEFTIH
+1316 ATTNDNGEFTIH
-1329 AGEVAVFSQIPAN
+1329 ADEVAVFSQIPAN
-1342 TEVKVVEL
+1342 TEVKVEEL

-1365 TGKALTNGKNAT
+1365 TGNRLDAGKNAT

-1384 RVEVT
+1384 KVEVT
-1389 NNAEKATKSLE
+1389 NNAENATKSLT

-1408 GAETRNAPDTD
+1408 GTEQTDAPNS
-1419 IDTGKSEFDNANF
+1419 SEFANANF
-1432 ILQEKQSDGTYV
+1432 ILQEKQSDGTYL
-1444 NLSAENH
+1444 NLSSENH

-1456 NTTGNSKSLT
+1456 DSTGTSSSLT

-1483 EATDGGDSTTPYTR
+1483 EATDGGSNDTTPYSSTG
-1497 TSYKIGSDISST
+1497 YMIGSDTTST
-1509 DCLKDITSKPG
+1509 ICQKDTTSGK
-1520 TTLLASGDI
+1520 TLLASGDI
-1529 TLQKEES
+1529 TLQEV
-1536 GEYTYHNNTV
+1536 GGTQQYHNNTV

-1557 NVEFTKVDVADKTQ
+1557 DVEFTKVDSTNSNIR
-1571 KLAGAV
+1571 LAGAE
-1577 FALYTDAKASTA
+1577 FGLYTDEKAQNA
-1589 YPSEDAPVTA
+1589 YKVNDKDVTA
-1599 TSGEDGVVKFEN
+1599 TSKDITGVVKFEK
-1611 LPYKTDGTTVYYI
+1611 LPYKTDGTTRYYI

-1640 TVAIAAD
+1640 TVTISANGAVAITGGTDVTTLDD
-1647 GKVTITGAGAETKE
+1647 GTITIA
-1661 AQTTITN
+1661 N
-1668 TPTQIKFV
+1668 TPTQITFYK
-1676 KMDANDDTKSIEATF
+1676 KDATDDSKTIEATF

-1697 EILTGIDGIDAYG
+1697 EKLASFGDITDENGR
-1710 QFKVSSAG
+1710 FTVNSNPG
-1718 TTLAH
+1718 TTLTH
-1723 LPDGTYQLT
+1723 LPDGAYELT

-1746 IEFTITNGQLSGK
+1746 ISFTITNGQLIGK
-1759 DEKNVVKFDSTAKT
+1759 TEKGVVTFDSEKKT
-1773 VTIYNTAG
+1773 VTIFNTAG
-1781 IALPETGGMGTLMT
+1781 IQLPETGGMGTLMT

>member
-90 AYRAL
+90 GYRAL

-109 DGELQALEGAGVEI
+109 DGELQALEDAGVEI

-136 AGNLAPATASE
+136 AGNLMPATASE
-147 IERTSTKVEFFDPS
+147 IERSSTKVEFFDPS

-243 AESVIKDVM
+243 AESVIKGVM
-252 STLDVSGIDETLE
+252 STLDVSGIDENLE
-265 TPAPEISAA
+265 TPAPETSAA

-298 AIEPSTEASGNAGE
+298 AIEPSTEASGNAAE

-320 GATAESGEIE
+320 GVTAESDDIE
-330 TSAATETS
+330 TSAAAETS
-338 AVAAQPTEAEA
+338 AAVAQPTEAED

-372 KTAAAAENT
+372 KTTAAAENT
-381 GIVDTV
+381 GIIDTV

-418 SDEAVVEAPKAED
+418 NDETEAVAETPKAEEAPAAEKTNEAPKTEE

-441 PKAENAGEAP
+441 PKAEEAPKTENAGEAP
-451 KTEGAPAAGTEN
+451 KVEETPAAGTEN
-463 EAPKA
+463 EAPK
-468 ENTDEAPKTEEM
+468 
-480 PTAGT
+480 
-485 ENEAP
+485 
-490 NPEET
+490 
-495 PAAGSENEAPKPE
+495 
-508 ENPAAGT
+508 
-515 GIETPNPEETPA
+515 PEETPA
-527 AGTGIEAPKT
+527 AGTENEAQKPEETPAPGSENEAPKT
-537 EETTTAAEI
+537 EETTAAAEI
-546 ETTAAVKTD
+546 ETTEAVKTD

-615 NAFIESVKL
+615 NAFTESVKL
-624 ELKELEKPE
+624 ELKELAKPE

-705 AIRHLDEKSTDAVNV
+705 AIRHLDEKSTDTVNV

-729 ATSDHG
+729 AASDHG

-745 VTELQSVDADN
+745 VTELQTVDADN
-756 AGTETAAIAETAT
+756 AGTETAAIAETAA
-769 ESKKVLPEEAV
+769 ESRKVLPEEAV

-795 ITFGTNNSAK
+795 ITFGTNDKMSAK
-805 VIFVDTNRSE
+805 VKFVIIEDGEYKE
-815 IGTNAIIN
+815 ITTNAVN
-823 LSTISAD
+823 LPNISANSD
-830 ETSELDLSKY
+830 STNELDLSKY
-840 AADFVRKYNYW
+840 AADYVKNGDRYK
-851 GQEEWEKQNYTFNH
+851 EQNYTFSH
-865 VELDRGSKTKNPIH
+865 VVLYLNSKKETIDPIDH
-879 NKLKVITDES
+879 KLKVTTDTD
-889 GEKKWQYSYTEGTGE
+889 GEKKWQYTRITPTTEGSEEKNIVTGC
-904 GAEIITDFIQNRD
+904 INHKD
-917 TIYVVYSSGIALT
+917 TIYVVYSDERKLT
-930 TVNTVNSKDL
+930 TVKTVDNQKA

-946 TNYDNAAAIGGGYYD
+946 TNYDKQALIYGGYYD
-961 TNDGSITQGVYSSSI
+961 TNGGSITKNVYSSSI
-976 EEGKEYPTLG
+976 AEKAEYPTLG
-986 DKSSNKGTSISKWF
+986 EAAYNNGESIEKWF
-1000 PRTREVN
+1000 SKTNEVN

-1022 YNSAENFA
+1022 YNSADNFA
-1030 TLKNDN
+1030 TLKDKDGKTTNN
-1036 DDDFTVYNQL
+1036 FTVYNQL
-1046 GSPAGSEAYYYQR
+1046 GTPSAGSGEGSYYYQR
-1059 GNFMPYNT
+1059 GNFMPYNR
-1067 LNTGYVINRN
+1067 LDTGKILNRN
-1077 LYDDQGTAL
+1077 LYDDQGTKL
-1086 ATSDPRYKEA
+1086 DPSDPRYNET
-1096 LYGFNET
+1096 LYGFKET
-1103 KQEWSDYHHR
+1103 KWDNEKRKW
-1113 YVPVQDNDFY
+1113 VQDNDYY

-1129 AEFYQPVNGKVKD
+1129 AEFYQPVGGKVNGE
-1142 DDMIFEF
+1142 DMIFEF

-1160 GALVLDLGGIHD
+1160 GVLVLDLGGIHD

-1182 GEVGYTDHETDTKVE
+1182 GEVGYTDHKTKQPVAWYYTSIYE
-1197 WKYTTIKSQYNKAQK
+1197 QYVAAGQPGRSTWKKDFTT
-1212 STNWKTIEVTKADG
+1212 
-1226 TKERREVFAD
+1226 FAD
-1236 GTNHKLQMF
+1236 GSKHKIQFF

-1271 IQKKVVGL
+1271 IQKLVEGL
-1279 NPAQAKKEEYT
+1279 DVTQAAKESYT
-1290 LQLLTKTGDQ
+1290 LKLQMRAKGETAFRNAAKQAYKLASEGLT
-1300 SWQPAAN
+1300 
-1307 QLYKVNGQD
+1307 
-1316 APPTGDNGEFTIH
+1316 DNDLHTDDEGKFTIH
-1329 AGEVAVFSQIPAN
+1329 GMDTAIFAN
-1342 TEVKVVEL
+1342 IAEGTEILVTEPEPGRIYRVECKAYDSNNEEIKDEVKVP
-1350 NKGQIYEVSYQAYDS
+1350 
-1365 TGKALTNGKNAT
+1365 
-1377 VTSAGHV
+1377 SAGYV
-1384 RVEVT
+1384 DVKVT
-1389 NNAEKATKSLE
+1389 NDAQKNPKSLTIM
-1400 VVKKFLVN
+1400 KKFKVN
-1408 GAETRNAPDTD
+1408 DNDQYADNAPDADKFKDATF
-1419 IDTGKSEFDNANF
+1419 TLYQKGEKDNAF
-1432 ILQEKQSDGTYV
+1432 EILYADIPYSAFKGTDGSKFYTFEK
-1444 NLSAENH
+1444 
-1451 YSSFP
+1451 
-1456 NTTGNSKSLT
+1456 
-1466 FTQLDP
+1466 LDP
-1472 TKTYRV
+1472 TKTYKV
-1478 VEEIT
+1478 VENIT
-1483 EATDGGDSTTPYTR
+1483 SETNGGNGTTPYTG
-1497 TSYKIGSDISST
+1497 TGSAIGT
-1509 DCLKDITSKPG
+1509 VTAETTWTTG
-1520 TTLLASGDI
+1520 T
-1529 TLQKEES
+1529 ES
-1536 GEYTYHNNTV
+1536 GEISLQTQEGGTYNYHNNRV
-1546 TFINEYNSPSV
+1546 TFVNEYHSPSV
-1557 NVEFTKVDVADKTQ
+1557 DVEFTKVDATDKNTG
-1571 KLAGAV
+1571 LAGAV
-1577 FALYTDAKASTA
+1577 FALYTDPVATTA
-1589 YPSEDAPVTA
+1589 YPENGTQVTA
-1599 TSGEDGVVKFEN
+1599 TSDRAGKVTFTK
-1611 LPYKTDGTTVYYI
+1611 LPYDTVNGSTYYM
-1624 KETKAP
+1624 KEIQAP
-1630 DGYVLSDTVY
+1630 RGYVLDNSTIYKIRITVNDKTVTTSILKVADDSEISDKKIKNTA
-1640 TVAIAAD
+1640 TELTFFKKSKAAD
-1647 GKVTITGAGAETKE
+1647 GTDISLDGAE
-1661 AQTTITN
+1661 
-1668 TPTQIKFV
+1668 
-1676 KMDANDDTKSIEATF
+1676 F
-1691 EIKKGG
+1691 EIKREIKRLEGSEYKPASDITGVGSDGRFKIPTGG
-1697 EILTGIDGIDAYG
+1697 IKLT
-1710 QFKVSSAG
+1710 
-1718 TTLAH
+1718 H

-1732 EITAPGGYNLLTKK
+1732 EITAPGGYNLLTDPITFV
-1746 IEFTITNGQLSGK
+1746 IENGQL
-1759 DEKNVVKFDSTAKT
+1759 KNTENVPDVVTFNSTDKI
-1773 VTIYNTAG
+1773 VTIYNTPG
-1781 IALPETGGMGTLMT
+1781 IQLPETGGMGTLMT